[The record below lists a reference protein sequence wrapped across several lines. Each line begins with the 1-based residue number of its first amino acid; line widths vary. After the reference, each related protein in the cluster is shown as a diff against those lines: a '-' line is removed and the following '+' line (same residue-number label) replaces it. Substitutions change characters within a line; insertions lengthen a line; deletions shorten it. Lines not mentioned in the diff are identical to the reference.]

1 MGRIN
6 VFTLEASITLDA
18 SSYESEM
25 AKAAK
30 TAKDTGNAVSTSS
43 SAMESA
49 MIKVPVAADKVA
61 KGMENLGK
69 STTKASDG
77 IDGVKKTTEE
87 TKKPLGEI
95 PPLTQKVK
103 SAFEKLSESV
113 TKQASDLDELK
124 AKYASLYLEQGEESA
139 EAQEVARQITELS
152 TSLGENKAKISEA
165 VDAANKFDTT
175 MHDTSEAVDDV
186 AEAVEDAGDKTN
198 LFADILKANLASGAI
213 ISGVKKLAGVVAD
226 VGKAAYTSYAQH
238 EQLTDGIKK
247 LYGDAAQAVISN
259 ANGAYKSAQMS
270 ANSYMSN
277 IMGFSAALVESLNK
291 DQKEAAKVADTAL
304 RDVAD
309 NANAFGKYTVEE
321 LAGVYQALAKG
332 QYQTLDNLMLGF
344 AGTKEGLQQL
354 LDKANELNEEQGIHT
369 QYSINNFA
377 DIVNAIHKVQEE
389 MGIAGTASGEAANTI
404 EGSTAM
410 AKAAWENLATGMA
423 DSSADMEGLTK
434 DFVDSVFTAGRN
446 IIPRVQQ
453 IVTGVG
459 TATVEAISYLR
470 ETNSAIDLLVTAF
483 EFAATAATVAGT
495 AIGAN
500 MAGKAI
506 ANIATIF
513 TANASALAFFTAES
527 GKAAVAEA
535 TLNGVFSVSEIAVG
549 VLTGKISLA
558 TAAQYAWNTAINAN
572 PIGLIAAAVAA
583 LAIGIGKA
591 TKAHKDFVKE
601 LAGEP
606 QTVEEA
612 RAKVEELEQ
621 QYEEASKARLE
632 AFSSD
637 AGFSGDTVEMERLAE
652 AIKQAKQNLAD
663 LEAQE
668 QAAAE
673 EAAKPVNVIKAASEE
688 YAATAQ
694 SILEDYQN
702 TYTTIYNGLHDVG
715 SAFTSQIEVAK
726 MSWDDFMGN
735 LKGNTEV
742 LQQIDEDFAFVS
754 EKADLAGISVDG
766 LSQYLASMST
776 GEQAGFLAG
785 LRDELEDMSGG
796 TDGLSKKLA
805 ELMDNVSAYEAAGA
819 ETSDGLALAVENVN
833 ARMQEAADSYVEKV
847 GDLDQEAEATEA
859 ATNTMSGLVAGID
872 SSTPGVLAKLDSLAS
887 QMKSRLTNSFANYTL
902 TIKANIKGSNVPGAK
917 SGLDYVPYDDY
928 LVRLHKGEKVLTAEE
943 ARAYRAGESAGA
955 SGGADYDGAGFSG
968 GSRGVTI
975 IQNIQSVAQTPVE
988 LAAATEAYFT
998 QARWTI

>member
-1 MGRIN
+1 MAAN
-6 VFTLEASITLDA
+6 VFELFATISLDTDE
-18 SSYESEM
+18 YER
-25 AKAAK
+25 KL
-30 TAKDTGNAVSTSS
+30 KDS
-43 SAMESA
+43 
-49 MIKVPVAADKVA
+49 
-61 KGMENLGK
+61 
-69 STTKASDG
+69 
-77 IDGVKKTTEE
+77 
-87 TKKPLGEI
+87 
-95 PPLTQKVK
+95 
-103 SAFEKLSESV
+103 
-113 TKQASDLDELK
+113 
-124 AKYASLYLEQGEESA
+124 
-139 EAQEVARQITELS
+139 
-152 TSLGENKAKISEA
+152 ENK
-165 VDAANKFDTT
+165 
-175 MHDTSEAVDDV
+175 TSTFSDV
-186 AEAVEDAGDKTN
+186 
-198 LFADILKANLASGAI
+198 LKANLASGAI
-213 ISGVKKLAGVVAD
+213 IAGVKKLAGVVAD
-226 VGKAAYTSYAQH
+226 VGKAAYTSYARY
-238 EQLTDGIKK
+238 EQLASGAQ
-247 LYGDAAQAVISN
+247 LMFGDAYDFVAEKARN
-259 ANGAYKSAQMS
+259 AYKSVQMS
-270 ANSYMSN
+270 QNDYLQQVNGFATGLKTALGGNVQAAAKLADKVITAEADVVAATGTTQEAVQNAFNGIMKSN
-277 IMGFSAALVESLNK
+277 YTMLDNLQLGITPTKEGFQQLIDKVNEWNAETGEATAYTIDNLADCQAALVDYIEMQGLSNYAAE
-291 DQKEAAKVADTAL
+291 EAA
-304 RDVAD
+304 R
-309 NANAFGKYTVEE
+309 
-321 LAGVYQALAKG
+321 
-332 QYQTLDNLMLGF
+332 
-344 AGTKEGLQQL
+344 
-354 LDKANELNEEQGIHT
+354 
-369 QYSINNFA
+369 
-377 DIVNAIHKVQEE
+377 
-389 MGIAGTASGEAANTI
+389 TI
-404 EGSTAM
+404 EGSTASM
-410 AKAAWENLATGMA
+410 KAAWQNLATGMA
-423 DSSADMEGLTK
+423 DSSADMEGLTQ
-434 DFVDSVFTAGRN
+434 DFVDSVFTAGKN

-558 TAAQYAWNTAINAN
+558 TAAQYAWNTAITAN
-572 PIGLIAAAVAA
+572 PLGVLAAAVAA

-591 TKAHKDFVKE
+591 TKAHKAFVKE

-632 AFSSD
+632 MFTSD
-637 AGFSGDTVEMERLAE
+637 AGFSGDTVEMERLSE

-663 LEAQE
+663 LQAQE

-715 SAFTSQIEVAK
+715 SAFTSQIEVVK
-726 MSWDDFMGN
+726 MSWDGLMGN
-735 LKGNTEV
+735 LHGNTEV
-742 LQQIDEDFAFVS
+742 LQQIDEDFAFIR
-754 EKADLAGISVDG
+754 EKADLAGVSIDG
-766 LSQYLASMST
+766 LGKYLASMSD
-776 GEQAGFLAG
+776 GEKAGFLAG
-785 LRDELEDMSGG
+785 VRKELEDMSGG
-796 TDGLSKKLA
+796 TDGLSRKFA
-805 ELMDNVSAYEAAGA
+805 TLMDGISAYEAAGT

-847 GDLDQEAEATEA
+847 GDLDQEAAATEA

-872 SSTPGVLAKLDSLAS
+872 SSTPGVLDKLDSLAS

-943 ARAYRAGESAGA
+943 ARAYRAGKSAGA
-955 SGGADYDGAGFSG
+955 SGGADYGGAGFSG
-968 GSRGVTI
+968 GSRGVTV

>member
-1 MGRIN
+1 VGRIN
-6 VFTLEASITLDA
+6 VFKLEASITLDA

-213 ISGVKKLAGVVAD
+213 IAGVKKLAGVVAD
-226 VGKAAYTSYAQH
+226 VGKAAYTSYARY
-238 EQLTDGIKK
+238 EQLASGAQ
-247 LYGDAAQAVISN
+247 LMFGDAYDFVAEKARN
-259 ANGAYKSAQMS
+259 AYKTVQMS
-270 ANSYMSN
+270 QNDYFQQVNGFATGLKTALGGNVQAAAELADKVITAEADVVAATGNTQEAVQNAFNGIMKSN
-277 IMGFSAALVESLNK
+277 YTMLDNLQLGITPTKEGFQQLIDTVNEWNAENGEATAYTIDNLADCQAALVDYIEMQGLSNYAAE
-291 DQKEAAKVADTAL
+291 EAA
-304 RDVAD
+304 R
-309 NANAFGKYTVEE
+309 
-321 LAGVYQALAKG
+321 
-332 QYQTLDNLMLGF
+332 
-344 AGTKEGLQQL
+344 
-354 LDKANELNEEQGIHT
+354 
-369 QYSINNFA
+369 
-377 DIVNAIHKVQEE
+377 
-389 MGIAGTASGEAANTI
+389 TI
-404 EGSTAM
+404 EGSTASM
-410 AKAAWENLATGMA
+410 KAAWQNLATGMA
-423 DSSADMEGLTK
+423 DSNADMEGLTQ
-434 DFVDSVFTAGRN
+434 DFVDSVFTAGKN
-446 IIPRVQQ
+446 IVPRVQQ

-495 AIGAN
+495 AIGVN

-558 TAAQYAWNTAINAN
+558 TAAQYAWNTAIAAN
-572 PIGLIAAAVAA
+572 PLGVLAAAVAA

-591 TKAHKDFVKE
+591 TKAHKEFVKE

-612 RAKVEELEQ
+612 RAKVEELKK

-632 AFSSD
+632 MFSSD

-652 AIKQAKQNLAD
+652 AIKQAEQNLAN
-663 LEAQE
+663 LQAQE

-673 EAAKPVNVIKAASEE
+673 EAAKPANVIKAASEE
-688 YAATAQ
+688 YAAAAQ

-702 TYTTIYNGLHDVG
+702 TYTTIYNGLHDAG
-715 SAFTSQIEVAK
+715 SAFTSVVEATEI
-726 MSWDDFMGN
+726 SWADAMAN
-735 LKGNTEV
+735 INANTAV
-742 LQQIDEDFAFVS
+742 LDNMDENFAIISAAANDAGVNIDGF
-754 EKADLAGISVDG
+754 
-766 LSQYLASMST
+766 SQYLASMST
-776 GEQAGFLAG
+776 EDAAGVLAA
-785 LRDELEDMSGG
+785 LRTEL
-796 TDGLSKKLA
+796 
-805 ELMDNVSAYEAAGA
+805 DNVEWGSADATVLFDNLATSINKYA
-819 ETSDGLALAVENVN
+819 ESGTGYADGLALAVENVKS
-833 ARMQEAADSYVEKV
+833 RMQEAADSYVEKV
-847 GDLDQEAEATEA
+847 GDLDQEAAATEA

-872 SSTPGVLAKLDSLAS
+872 SSTPGVLDKMDSLAS
-887 QMKSRLTNSFANYTL
+887 QMKSRLTNSFSGFVL
-902 TIKANIKGSNVPGAK
+902 TINAKVKGSNVPGAK

-943 ARAYRAGESAGA
+943 ARAYRAGKSAGA
-955 SGGADYDGAGFSG
+955 SGGADYDGAGFAG
-968 GSRGVTI
+968 GGRGVTI
-975 IQNIQSVAQTPVE
+975 IQNINSPVQSEVE

>member
-1 MGRIN
+1 MAAN
-6 VFTLEASITLDA
+6 VFELFATISLDTDE
-18 SSYESEM
+18 YER
-25 AKAAK
+25 KL
-30 TAKDTGNAVSTSS
+30 KDS
-43 SAMESA
+43 
-49 MIKVPVAADKVA
+49 
-61 KGMENLGK
+61 
-69 STTKASDG
+69 
-77 IDGVKKTTEE
+77 
-87 TKKPLGEI
+87 
-95 PPLTQKVK
+95 
-103 SAFEKLSESV
+103 
-113 TKQASDLDELK
+113 
-124 AKYASLYLEQGEESA
+124 
-139 EAQEVARQITELS
+139 
-152 TSLGENKAKISEA
+152 ENK
-165 VDAANKFDTT
+165 
-175 MHDTSEAVDDV
+175 TS
-186 AEAVEDAGDKTN
+186 T
-198 LFADILKANLASGAI
+198 FADVLKANLASGAI
-213 ISGVKKLAGVVAD
+213 IAGVKKLAGVVAD
-226 VGKAAYTSYAQH
+226 VGKAAYTSYARY
-238 EQLTDGIKK
+238 EQLAGGAQ
-247 LYGDAAQAVISN
+247 LMFGDAYDFVAEKARN
-259 ANGAYKSAQMS
+259 AYKTVQMS
-270 ANSYMSN
+270 QNDYLQQVNGFATGLKTALGGNVQAAAELADKVITAEADVVAATGNSQEAVQNAFNGIMKSN
-277 IMGFSAALVESLNK
+277 YTMLDNLQLGIAPTKEGFQQLIDKVNEWNAENGEATSYTIDNLADCQAALVDYIEMQGLAGYAAN
-291 DQKEAAKVADTAL
+291 EAA
-304 RDVAD
+304 
-309 NANAFGKYTVEE
+309 G
-321 LAGVYQALAKG
+321 
-332 QYQTLDNLMLGF
+332 
-344 AGTKEGLQQL
+344 
-354 LDKANELNEEQGIHT
+354 
-369 QYSINNFA
+369 
-377 DIVNAIHKVQEE
+377 
-389 MGIAGTASGEAANTI
+389 TI
-404 EGSTAM
+404 EGSTASM
-410 AKAAWENLATGMA
+410 KAAWQNLATGMA

-459 TATVEAISYLR
+459 TATAEAISYLR

-495 AIGAN
+495 AIGVN

-558 TAAQYAWNTAINAN
+558 TAAQYAWNTAITAN
-572 PIGLIAAAVAA
+572 PLGVLAAAVAA

-591 TKAHKDFVKE
+591 TKAHKEYVKE

-612 RAKVEELEQ
+612 RARVEELEQ

-632 AFSSD
+632 MFSSD

-715 SAFTSQIEVAK
+715 SAFTSQIEVVK
-726 MSWDDFMGN
+726 MSWDGLMGN
-735 LKGNTEV
+735 LHGNTEV
-742 LQQIDEDFAFVS
+742 LQQIDEDFAFIR
-754 EKADLAGISVDG
+754 EKADLAGVSIDG
-766 LSQYLASMST
+766 LGKYLASMSD
-776 GEQAGFLAG
+776 GEKAGFLAG
-785 LRDELEDMSGG
+785 VRKELEDMSGG
-796 TDGLSKKLA
+796 TDGLSRKFA
-805 ELMDNVSAYEAAGA
+805 TLMDGISAYEAAGT

-847 GDLDQEAEATEA
+847 GDLDQEAAATEA

-872 SSTPGVLAKLDSLAS
+872 SSTPGVLDKLDSLAS

-943 ARAYRAGESAGA
+943 ARAYRSEKSAGA
-955 SGGADYDGAGFSG
+955 SGGADYDGVGFAGG
-968 GSRGVTI
+968 GRGVTI
-975 IQNIQSVAQTPVE
+975 IQNINSPVQSEVE

>member
-6 VFTLEASITLDA
+6 VFKLEASITLDA

-152 TSLGENKAKISEA
+152 TSLGGNKAKISEA

-186 AEAVEDAGDKTN
+186 AEAVEDAGEKTN

-213 ISGVKKLAGVVAD
+213 IAGVKKLAGVVAD
-226 VGKAAYTSYAQH
+226 VGKAAYTSYARY
-238 EQLTDGIKK
+238 EQLAGGAQ
-247 LYGDAAQAVISN
+247 LMFGDAYDFVAEKARN
-259 ANGAYKSAQMS
+259 AYKTVQMS
-270 ANSYMSN
+270 QNDYLQQVNGFATGLKTALGGNVQAAAELADKVITAEADVVAATGNTQEAVQNAFNGIMKSN
-277 IMGFSAALVESLNK
+277 FTMLDNLQLGITPTKEGFQQLIDKVNEWNAENGEATAYTIDNLADCQAALVDYIEMQGLAGYAAN
-291 DQKEAAKVADTAL
+291 EAA
-304 RDVAD
+304 
-309 NANAFGKYTVEE
+309 G
-321 LAGVYQALAKG
+321 
-332 QYQTLDNLMLGF
+332 
-344 AGTKEGLQQL
+344 
-354 LDKANELNEEQGIHT
+354 
-369 QYSINNFA
+369 
-377 DIVNAIHKVQEE
+377 
-389 MGIAGTASGEAANTI
+389 TI
-404 EGSTAM
+404 EGSTASM
-410 AKAAWENLATGMA
+410 KAAWQNLATGMA
-423 DSSADMEGLTK
+423 DSSADMEGLTQ

-470 ETNSAIDLLVTAF
+470 ETNSAIDLLATAF
-483 EFAATAATVAGT
+483 EFAATAATVAGA

-506 ANIATIF
+506 ANIATVF

-535 TLNGVFSVSEIAVG
+535 TLNGVFSVSEIAIG

-558 TAAQYAWNTAINAN
+558 TAAQYAWNTAIQAN

-591 TKAHKDFVKE
+591 TKAHKEFVKE

-632 AFSSD
+632 MFSSD

-652 AIKQAKQNLAD
+652 AIKQAEQNLAD
-663 LEAQE
+663 LQAQE

-673 EAAKPVNVIKAASEE
+673 EAAKPANVIKAASEE
-688 YAATAQ
+688 YAAAAQ

-702 TYTTIYNGLHDVG
+702 TYTTIYNGLHDAG
-715 SAFTSQIEVAK
+715 SAFTSVVEATEI
-726 MSWDDFMGN
+726 SWADAMAN
-735 LKGNTEV
+735 INANTAV
-742 LQQIDEDFAFVS
+742 LDNMDENFAIISAAANDAGVNIDGF
-754 EKADLAGISVDG
+754 
-766 LSQYLASMST
+766 SQYLASMST
-776 GEQAGFLAG
+776 EDAAGVLAA
-785 LRDELEDMSGG
+785 LRTEL
-796 TDGLSKKLA
+796 
-805 ELMDNVSAYEAAGA
+805 DNVEWGSADATVLFDNLATSINKYA
-819 ETSDGLALAVENVN
+819 ESGTGTADGLALAVENVKS
-833 ARMQEAADSYVEKV
+833 RMQEATDSYVEKV
-847 GDLDQEAEATEA
+847 GDLDQEAAATEA

-887 QMKSRLTNSFANYTL
+887 QMKSRLTNSFSGFVL
-902 TIKANIKGSNVPGAK
+902 TINANVKASGSHKN
-917 SGLDYVPYDDY
+917 GLDYVPYDNY
-928 LVRLHKGEKVLTAEE
+928 LAYLHKGESVLTAEE
-943 ARAYRAGESAGA
+943 ARTWRAEKSAGA
-955 SGGADYDGAGFSG
+955 SGGADYDGAGFAG

>member
-1 MGRIN
+1 MAAN
-6 VFTLEASITLDA
+6 VFELFATISLDTDE
-18 SSYESEM
+18 YER
-25 AKAAK
+25 KL
-30 TAKDTGNAVSTSS
+30 KDS
-43 SAMESA
+43 
-49 MIKVPVAADKVA
+49 
-61 KGMENLGK
+61 
-69 STTKASDG
+69 
-77 IDGVKKTTEE
+77 
-87 TKKPLGEI
+87 
-95 PPLTQKVK
+95 
-103 SAFEKLSESV
+103 
-113 TKQASDLDELK
+113 
-124 AKYASLYLEQGEESA
+124 
-139 EAQEVARQITELS
+139 
-152 TSLGENKAKISEA
+152 ENK
-165 VDAANKFDTT
+165 
-175 MHDTSEAVDDV
+175 TS
-186 AEAVEDAGDKTN
+186 T
-198 LFADILKANLASGAI
+198 FADVLKANLASGAI
-213 ISGVKKLAGVVAD
+213 IAGVKKLAGVVAD
-226 VGKAAYTSYAQH
+226 VGKAAYTSYARY
-238 EQLTDGIKK
+238 EQLAGGAQ
-247 LYGDAAQAVISN
+247 LMFGDAYDFVAEKARN
-259 ANGAYKSAQMS
+259 AYKSVQMS
-270 ANSYMSN
+270 QNDYLQQVN
-277 IMGFSAALVESLNK
+277 GFSTGLKTALGGNVQAAAELADKVITAEADVVAATGNTQEAVQNAFNGIMKSNFTMLDNLQLGITPTKEGFQQLIDKVNEWNAENGEATAYTIDNLADCQAALVDYIEMQGLAGYAAN
-291 DQKEAAKVADTAL
+291 EAA
-304 RDVAD
+304 
-309 NANAFGKYTVEE
+309 G
-321 LAGVYQALAKG
+321 
-332 QYQTLDNLMLGF
+332 
-344 AGTKEGLQQL
+344 
-354 LDKANELNEEQGIHT
+354 
-369 QYSINNFA
+369 
-377 DIVNAIHKVQEE
+377 
-389 MGIAGTASGEAANTI
+389 TI
-404 EGSTAM
+404 EGSTASM
-410 AKAAWENLATGMA
+410 KAAWQNLATGMA

-459 TATVEAISYLR
+459 TATAEAISYLR

-495 AIGAN
+495 AIGAS

-549 VLTGKISLA
+549 VLTGQISLA

-632 AFSSD
+632 MFTSD

-715 SAFTSQIEVAK
+715 SAFTSQIEVVK
-726 MSWDDFMGN
+726 MSWDGLMGN
-735 LKGNTEV
+735 LHGNTEV
-742 LQQIDEDFAFVS
+742 LQQIDEDFAFIR
-754 EKADLAGISVDG
+754 EKADLAGVSIDG
-766 LSQYLASMST
+766 LGKYLASMSD
-776 GEQAGFLAG
+776 GEKAGFLAG
-785 LRDELEDMSGG
+785 VRKELEDMSGG
-796 TDGLSKKLA
+796 TDGLSRKFA
-805 ELMDNVSAYEAAGA
+805 TLMDGISAYEAAGT

-847 GDLDQEAEATEA
+847 GDLDQEAAATEA

-872 SSTPGVLAKLDSLAS
+872 SSIPGVLDKLDSLAS

-943 ARAYRAGESAGA
+943 ARAYRAGKSAGA
-955 SGGADYDGAGFSG
+955 SGGADYDGVGFAGG
-968 GSRGVTI
+968 GRGVTI
-975 IQNIQSVAQTPVE
+975 IQNINSPVQSEVE

>member
-1 MGRIN
+1 MAAN
-6 VFTLEASITLDA
+6 VFELFATISLDTDE
-18 SSYESEM
+18 YER
-25 AKAAK
+25 KL
-30 TAKDTGNAVSTSS
+30 KDS
-43 SAMESA
+43 
-49 MIKVPVAADKVA
+49 
-61 KGMENLGK
+61 
-69 STTKASDG
+69 
-77 IDGVKKTTEE
+77 
-87 TKKPLGEI
+87 
-95 PPLTQKVK
+95 
-103 SAFEKLSESV
+103 
-113 TKQASDLDELK
+113 
-124 AKYASLYLEQGEESA
+124 
-139 EAQEVARQITELS
+139 
-152 TSLGENKAKISEA
+152 ENK
-165 VDAANKFDTT
+165 
-175 MHDTSEAVDDV
+175 TS
-186 AEAVEDAGDKTN
+186 T
-198 LFADILKANLASGAI
+198 FADVLKANLASGAI
-213 ISGVKKLAGVVAD
+213 IAGVKKLAGVVAD
-226 VGKAAYTSYAQH
+226 VGKAAYTSYARY
-238 EQLTDGIKK
+238 EQLAGGAQ
-247 LYGDAAQAVISN
+247 LMFGDAYDFVAEKARN
-259 ANGAYKSAQMS
+259 AYKSVQMS
-270 ANSYMSN
+270 QNDYLQQVN
-277 IMGFSAALVESLNK
+277 GFSTGLKTALGGNVQAAAELADKVITDVVAATGNTQEAVQNAFNGIMKSNFTMLDNLQLGITPTKEGFQQLIDKVNEWNAENGEATAYTIDNLADCQAALVDYIEMQGLAGYAAN
-291 DQKEAAKVADTAL
+291 EAA
-304 RDVAD
+304 
-309 NANAFGKYTVEE
+309 G
-321 LAGVYQALAKG
+321 
-332 QYQTLDNLMLGF
+332 
-344 AGTKEGLQQL
+344 
-354 LDKANELNEEQGIHT
+354 
-369 QYSINNFA
+369 
-377 DIVNAIHKVQEE
+377 
-389 MGIAGTASGEAANTI
+389 TI
-404 EGSTAM
+404 EGSTASM
-410 AKAAWENLATGMA
+410 KAAWQNLATGMA

-459 TATVEAISYLR
+459 AATAEAISYLR

-495 AIGAN
+495 AIGAS

-549 VLTGKISLA
+549 VLTGQISLA

-632 AFSSD
+632 MSTSD

-652 AIKQAKQNLAD
+652 AIKQAKQKLAD

-673 EAAKPVNVIKAASEE
+673 EAAKPANVIKAASEE

-715 SAFTSQIEVAK
+715 SAFTSQIEVVK
-726 MSWDDFMGN
+726 MSWDGLMGN
-735 LKGNTEV
+735 LHGNTEV
-742 LQQIDEDFAFVS
+742 LQQIDEDFAFIR
-754 EKADLAGISVDG
+754 EKADLAGVSIDG
-766 LSQYLASMST
+766 LGKYLASMSD
-776 GEQAGFLAG
+776 GEKAGFLAG
-785 LRDELEDMSGG
+785 VRKELEDMSGG
-796 TDGLSKKLA
+796 TDGLSRKFA
-805 ELMDNVSAYEAAGA
+805 TLMDGISAYEAAGT

-847 GDLDQEAEATEA
+847 GDLDQEAAATEA

-872 SSTPGVLAKLDSLAS
+872 SSTPGVLDKLDSLAS

-943 ARAYRAGESAGA
+943 ARAYRAGKSAGA
-955 SGGADYDGAGFSG
+955 SGGADYDGVGFAGG
-968 GSRGVTI
+968 GRGVTI
-975 IQNIQSVAQTPVE
+975 IQNINSPVQSEVE

>member
-1 MGRIN
+1 MAAN
-6 VFTLEASITLDA
+6 VFELFATISLDTDE
-18 SSYESEM
+18 YER
-25 AKAAK
+25 KL
-30 TAKDTGNAVSTSS
+30 KDS
-43 SAMESA
+43 
-49 MIKVPVAADKVA
+49 
-61 KGMENLGK
+61 
-69 STTKASDG
+69 
-77 IDGVKKTTEE
+77 
-87 TKKPLGEI
+87 
-95 PPLTQKVK
+95 
-103 SAFEKLSESV
+103 
-113 TKQASDLDELK
+113 
-124 AKYASLYLEQGEESA
+124 
-139 EAQEVARQITELS
+139 
-152 TSLGENKAKISEA
+152 ENK
-165 VDAANKFDTT
+165 
-175 MHDTSEAVDDV
+175 TS
-186 AEAVEDAGDKTN
+186 T
-198 LFADILKANLASGAI
+198 FADVLKANLASGAI
-213 ISGVKKLAGVVAD
+213 IAGVKKLAGVVAD
-226 VGKAAYTSYAQH
+226 VGKAAYTSYARY
-238 EQLTDGIKK
+238 EQLAGGAQ
-247 LYGDAAQAVISN
+247 LMFGDAYDFVAEKARN
-259 ANGAYKSAQMS
+259 AYKTVQMS
-270 ANSYMSN
+270 QNDYLQQVNGFATGLKTALGGNVQAAAELADKVITAEADVVAATGNTQEAVQNAFNGIMKSN
-277 IMGFSAALVESLNK
+277 YTMLDNLQLGIAPTKEGFQQLIDKVNEWNAENGKATAYTIDNLADCQAALVDYIEMQGLAGYAAN
-291 DQKEAAKVADTAL
+291 EAA
-304 RDVAD
+304 
-309 NANAFGKYTVEE
+309 G
-321 LAGVYQALAKG
+321 
-332 QYQTLDNLMLGF
+332 
-344 AGTKEGLQQL
+344 
-354 LDKANELNEEQGIHT
+354 
-369 QYSINNFA
+369 
-377 DIVNAIHKVQEE
+377 
-389 MGIAGTASGEAANTI
+389 TI
-404 EGSTAM
+404 EGSTASM
-410 AKAAWENLATGMA
+410 KAAWQNLATGMA

-459 TATVEAISYLR
+459 TATAEAISYLR

-495 AIGAN
+495 AIGVN

-673 EAAKPVNVIKAASEE
+673 EAAKPANVIKAASEE
-688 YAATAQ
+688 YAAAAQ

-715 SAFTSQIEVAK
+715 SAFTSQIEVVK
-726 MSWDDFMGN
+726 MSWDGLMGN
-735 LKGNTEV
+735 LHGNTEV
-742 LQQIDEDFAFVS
+742 LQQIDEDFAFIR
-754 EKADLAGISVDG
+754 EKADLAGVSIDG
-766 LSQYLASMST
+766 LGKYLASMSD
-776 GEQAGFLAG
+776 GEKAGFLAG
-785 LRDELEDMSGG
+785 VRKELEDMSGG
-796 TDGLSKKLA
+796 TDGLSRKFA
-805 ELMDNVSAYEAAGA
+805 TLMDGISAYEAAGT

-847 GDLDQEAEATEA
+847 GDLDQEAAATEA

-872 SSTPGVLAKLDSLAS
+872 SSTPGVLDKLDSLAS

-943 ARAYRAGESAGA
+943 ARAYRAGKSAGA
-955 SGGADYDGAGFSG
+955 SGGADYDGVGFAGG
-968 GSRGVTI
+968 GRGVTI
-975 IQNIQSVAQTPVE
+975 IQNINSPVQSEVE

>member
-1 MGRIN
+1 MAAN
-6 VFTLEASITLDA
+6 VFE
-18 SSYESEM
+18 
-25 AKAAK
+25 
-30 TAKDTGNAVSTSS
+30 
-43 SAMESA
+43 
-49 MIKVPVAADKVA
+49 
-61 KGMENLGK
+61 
-69 STTKASDG
+69 
-77 IDGVKKTTEE
+77 
-87 TKKPLGEI
+87 
-95 PPLTQKVK
+95 
-103 SAFEKLSESV
+103 
-113 TKQASDLDELK
+113 
-124 AKYASLYLEQGEESA
+124 
-139 EAQEVARQITELS
+139 
-152 TSLGENKAKISEA
+152 
-165 VDAANKFDTT
+165 
-175 MHDTSEAVDDV
+175 
-186 AEAVEDAGDKTN
+186 
-198 LFADILKANLASGAI
+198 LFATISLDTDEYERKLKDSGNKTSTFADVLKANLASGAI
-213 ISGVKKLAGVVAD
+213 IAGVKKLAGVVAD
-226 VGKAAYTSYAQH
+226 VGKAAYTSYARY
-238 EQLTDGIKK
+238 EQLAGGAQ
-247 LYGDAAQAVISN
+247 LMFGDAYDFVAEKARN
-259 ANGAYKSAQMS
+259 AYKAVQMS
-270 ANSYMSN
+270 QNDYLQQVNGFATGLKTALGGNVQAAAELADKVITAEADVVAATGNTQEAVQNAFNGIMKSN
-277 IMGFSAALVESLNK
+277 FTMLDNLQLGITPTKEGFQQLIDKVNEWNAENGEATAYTIDNLADCQAALVDYIEMQGLAGYAAN
-291 DQKEAAKVADTAL
+291 EAA
-304 RDVAD
+304 
-309 NANAFGKYTVEE
+309 GTV
-321 LAGVYQALAKG
+321 
-332 QYQTLDNLMLGF
+332 
-344 AGTKEGLQQL
+344 
-354 LDKANELNEEQGIHT
+354 
-369 QYSINNFA
+369 
-377 DIVNAIHKVQEE
+377 
-389 MGIAGTASGEAANTI
+389 
-404 EGSTAM
+404 EGSTASM
-410 AKAAWENLATGMA
+410 KAAWQNLATGMA
-423 DSSADMEGLTK
+423 DSSADMEGLTQ
-434 DFVDSVFTAGRN
+434 DFVDSVFTAGKN

-506 ANIATIF
+506 ANIATVF

-549 VLTGKISLA
+549 VLTGQISLA
-558 TAAQYAWNTAINAN
+558 TAAQYAWNTAIKAN

-591 TKAHKDFVKE
+591 TKAHKEFVKE

-612 RAKVEELEQ
+612 RAKVEELKK

-632 AFSSD
+632 MVSSD

-652 AIKQAKQNLAD
+652 AIKQAEQNLAD

-673 EAAKPVNVIKAASEE
+673 EAAKPANVIKAASEE
-688 YAATAQ
+688 YAAAAQ

-796 TDGLSKKLA
+796 TEGLSKKLA
-805 ELMDNVSAYEAAGA
+805 ELMDNVSAYEAAGT

-847 GDLDQEAEATEA
+847 GDLDQEAAATEA

-872 SSTPGVLAKLDSLAS
+872 SSTPGVLDKLDSLAS
-887 QMKSRLTNSFANYTL
+887 QMKSRLTNSFASYTL
-902 TIKANIKGSNVPGAK
+902 TIKANIKGSNIPGAK

-928 LVRLHKGEKVLTAEE
+928 LVRLHKGETVLTAEE
-943 ARAYRAGESAGA
+943 ARAYKAGKSAGA
-955 SGGADYDGAGFSG
+955 SGGVDYDGAGFAG

>member
-1 MGRIN
+1 MAAN
-6 VFTLEASITLDA
+6 VFELFATISLDTDE
-18 SSYESEM
+18 YER
-25 AKAAK
+25 KL
-30 TAKDTGNAVSTSS
+30 KDS
-43 SAMESA
+43 
-49 MIKVPVAADKVA
+49 
-61 KGMENLGK
+61 
-69 STTKASDG
+69 
-77 IDGVKKTTEE
+77 
-87 TKKPLGEI
+87 
-95 PPLTQKVK
+95 
-103 SAFEKLSESV
+103 
-113 TKQASDLDELK
+113 
-124 AKYASLYLEQGEESA
+124 
-139 EAQEVARQITELS
+139 
-152 TSLGENKAKISEA
+152 ENK
-165 VDAANKFDTT
+165 
-175 MHDTSEAVDDV
+175 TS
-186 AEAVEDAGDKTN
+186 T
-198 LFADILKANLASGAI
+198 FADVLKANLASGAI
-213 ISGVKKLAGVVAD
+213 IAGVKKLAGVVAD
-226 VGKAAYTSYAQH
+226 VGKAAYTSYARY
-238 EQLTDGIKK
+238 EQLAGGAQ
-247 LYGDAAQAVISN
+247 LMFGDAYDFVAEKARN
-259 ANGAYKSAQMS
+259 AYKTVQMS
-270 ANSYMSN
+270 QNDYLQQVNGFATGLKTALGGNVQAAAELADKVITAEADVVAATGNTQEAVQNAFNGIMKSN
-277 IMGFSAALVESLNK
+277 YTMLDNLQLGIAPTKEGFQQLIDKVNEWNAENGEATAYTIDNLADCQAALVDYIEMQGLAGYAAN
-291 DQKEAAKVADTAL
+291 EAA
-304 RDVAD
+304 
-309 NANAFGKYTVEE
+309 G
-321 LAGVYQALAKG
+321 
-332 QYQTLDNLMLGF
+332 
-344 AGTKEGLQQL
+344 
-354 LDKANELNEEQGIHT
+354 
-369 QYSINNFA
+369 
-377 DIVNAIHKVQEE
+377 
-389 MGIAGTASGEAANTI
+389 TI
-404 EGSTAM
+404 EGSTASM
-410 AKAAWENLATGMA
+410 KAAWQNLATGMA

-459 TATVEAISYLR
+459 TATAEAISYLR
-470 ETNSAIDLLVTAF
+470 ETNGAIDLLVTAF

-495 AIGAN
+495 AIGVN

-549 VLTGKISLA
+549 VLTGQISLA

-583 LAIGIGKA
+583 LAIGIGRA
-591 TKAHKDFVKE
+591 TKAHKEYVKE

-632 AFSSD
+632 MFTSD
-637 AGFSGDTVEMERLAE
+637 AGFSGDTVEMERLSE
-652 AIKQAKQNLAD
+652 AIKQAEQNLAD

-673 EAAKPVNVIKAASEE
+673 EAAKPANVIKAASEE
-688 YAATAQ
+688 YAAAAQ

-715 SAFTSQIEVAK
+715 SAFTSQIEVVK

-735 LKGNTEV
+735 LTGNTEV
-742 LQQIDEDFAFVS
+742 LQQIDEDFAFIS

-796 TDGLSKKLA
+796 TEGLSKKLA
-805 ELMDNVSAYEAAGA
+805 ELMDNVSAYEAAGT

-847 GDLDQEAEATEA
+847 GDLDMEAEATEA

-943 ARAYRAGESAGA
+943 ARAYRAVESAGA
-955 SGGADYDGAGFSG
+955 SSGADYDGAGGFG

>member
-1 MGRIN
+1 MAAN
-6 VFTLEASITLDA
+6 VFELFATISLDTDE
-18 SSYESEM
+18 YER
-25 AKAAK
+25 KL
-30 TAKDTGNAVSTSS
+30 KDS
-43 SAMESA
+43 
-49 MIKVPVAADKVA
+49 
-61 KGMENLGK
+61 
-69 STTKASDG
+69 
-77 IDGVKKTTEE
+77 
-87 TKKPLGEI
+87 
-95 PPLTQKVK
+95 
-103 SAFEKLSESV
+103 
-113 TKQASDLDELK
+113 
-124 AKYASLYLEQGEESA
+124 
-139 EAQEVARQITELS
+139 
-152 TSLGENKAKISEA
+152 ENK
-165 VDAANKFDTT
+165 
-175 MHDTSEAVDDV
+175 TS
-186 AEAVEDAGDKTN
+186 T
-198 LFADILKANLASGAI
+198 FADVLKANLASGAI
-213 ISGVKKLAGVVAD
+213 IAGVKKLAGVVAD
-226 VGKAAYTSYAQH
+226 VGKAAYTSYARY
-238 EQLTDGIKK
+238 EQLAGGAQ
-247 LYGDAAQAVISN
+247 LMFGDAYDFVAEKARN
-259 ANGAYKSAQMS
+259 AYKSVQMS
-270 ANSYMSN
+270 QNDYLQQVNGFATGLKTALGGNVQAAAELADKVITAEADVVAATGNTQEAVQNAFNGIMKSN
-277 IMGFSAALVESLNK
+277 FTMLDNLQLGITPTKEGFQQLIDKVNEWNAENGEATAYTIDNLADCQAALVDYIEMQGLAGYAAN
-291 DQKEAAKVADTAL
+291 EAA
-304 RDVAD
+304 
-309 NANAFGKYTVEE
+309 G
-321 LAGVYQALAKG
+321 
-332 QYQTLDNLMLGF
+332 
-344 AGTKEGLQQL
+344 
-354 LDKANELNEEQGIHT
+354 
-369 QYSINNFA
+369 
-377 DIVNAIHKVQEE
+377 
-389 MGIAGTASGEAANTI
+389 TI
-404 EGSTAM
+404 EGSTASM
-410 AKAAWENLATGMA
+410 KAAWQNLATGMA

-459 TATVEAISYLR
+459 TATAEAISYLR

-495 AIGAN
+495 AIGAS

-549 VLTGKISLA
+549 VLTGQISLA

-673 EAAKPVNVIKAASEE
+673 EAAKPANVIKAASEE
-688 YAATAQ
+688 YAAAAQ

-715 SAFTSQIEVAK
+715 SAFTSQIEVVK

-742 LQQIDEDFAFVS
+742 LQQIDEDFAFIS
-754 EKADLAGISVDG
+754 EKADLAGISIDG
-766 LSQYLASMST
+766 LAQYLASMST
-776 GEQAGFLAG
+776 GEKAGFLAG
-785 LRDELEDMSGG
+785 AREELEDMSGG
-796 TDGLSKKLA
+796 VDGLRGKLA
-805 ELMDNVSAYEAAGA
+805 TLMDGVSAYEAAGT
-819 ETSDGLALAVENVN
+819 ESTDGLALAVENVK

-847 GDLDQEAEATEA
+847 GDLDQEAAATEA
-859 ATNTMSGLVAGID
+859 ATNTMSGVVAGID

-955 SGGADYDGAGFSG
+955 SDGADYDGAGFSG

>member
-1 MGRIN
+1 MAAN
-6 VFTLEASITLDA
+6 VFELFATISLDTDE
-18 SSYESEM
+18 YER
-25 AKAAK
+25 KL
-30 TAKDTGNAVSTSS
+30 KDS
-43 SAMESA
+43 
-49 MIKVPVAADKVA
+49 
-61 KGMENLGK
+61 
-69 STTKASDG
+69 
-77 IDGVKKTTEE
+77 
-87 TKKPLGEI
+87 
-95 PPLTQKVK
+95 
-103 SAFEKLSESV
+103 
-113 TKQASDLDELK
+113 
-124 AKYASLYLEQGEESA
+124 
-139 EAQEVARQITELS
+139 
-152 TSLGENKAKISEA
+152 ENK
-165 VDAANKFDTT
+165 
-175 MHDTSEAVDDV
+175 TS
-186 AEAVEDAGDKTN
+186 T
-198 LFADILKANLASGAI
+198 FADVLKANLASGAI
-213 ISGVKKLAGVVAD
+213 IAGVKKLAGVVAD
-226 VGKAAYTSYAQH
+226 VGKAAYTSYARY
-238 EQLTDGIKK
+238 EQLAGGAQ
-247 LYGDAAQAVISN
+247 LMFGDAYDFVAEKARN
-259 ANGAYKSAQMS
+259 AYKTVQMS
-270 ANSYMSN
+270 QNDYLQQVNGFATGLKTALGGNVQAAAELADKVITAEADVVAATGNTQEAVQNAFNGIMKSNYTMLDNLQLGITPTKEGFQQLIDKVNEWNAENGEATSYTIDN
-277 IMGFSAALVESLNK
+277 LADCQAALVDYIEMQGLAGYAAN
-291 DQKEAAKVADTAL
+291 EAA
-304 RDVAD
+304 
-309 NANAFGKYTVEE
+309 G
-321 LAGVYQALAKG
+321 
-332 QYQTLDNLMLGF
+332 
-344 AGTKEGLQQL
+344 
-354 LDKANELNEEQGIHT
+354 
-369 QYSINNFA
+369 
-377 DIVNAIHKVQEE
+377 
-389 MGIAGTASGEAANTI
+389 TI
-404 EGSTAM
+404 EGSTASM
-410 AKAAWENLATGMA
+410 KAAWQNLATGMA
-423 DSSADMEGLTK
+423 DSSADMEGLTQ
-434 DFVDSVFTAGRN
+434 DFVDSVFTAGKN

-495 AIGAN
+495 AIGVN

-558 TAAQYAWNTAINAN
+558 TAAQYAWNTAIAAN
-572 PIGLIAAAVAA
+572 PLGVLAAAVAA

-591 TKAHKDFVKE
+591 TKAHKEFVKE

-632 AFSSD
+632 MFSSD
-637 AGFSGDTVEMERLAE
+637 AGFSGDTVEMDRLSE

-673 EAAKPVNVIKAASEE
+673 EAAKPANVIKAASEE
-688 YAATAQ
+688 YAAAAQ

-796 TDGLSKKLA
+796 TEGLSKKLA
-805 ELMDNVSAYEAAGA
+805 ELMDGISAFESSGTGY
-819 ETSDGLALAVENVN
+819 TDRLALAVENVN

-847 GDLDQEAEATEA
+847 GDLDQEAAATEA

-872 SSTPGVLAKLDSLAS
+872 SSTPGVLDKLDSLAS

-943 ARAYRAGESAGA
+943 ARAYRAGKSAGA
-955 SGGADYDGAGFSG
+955 SGGADYDGVGFAGG
-968 GSRGVTI
+968 GRGVTI
-975 IQNIQSVAQTPVE
+975 IQNIYSPVQSEVE

>member
-1 MGRIN
+1 MAAN
-6 VFTLEASITLDA
+6 VFELFATISLDTDE
-18 SSYESEM
+18 YER
-25 AKAAK
+25 KL
-30 TAKDTGNAVSTSS
+30 KDS
-43 SAMESA
+43 
-49 MIKVPVAADKVA
+49 
-61 KGMENLGK
+61 
-69 STTKASDG
+69 
-77 IDGVKKTTEE
+77 
-87 TKKPLGEI
+87 
-95 PPLTQKVK
+95 
-103 SAFEKLSESV
+103 
-113 TKQASDLDELK
+113 
-124 AKYASLYLEQGEESA
+124 
-139 EAQEVARQITELS
+139 
-152 TSLGENKAKISEA
+152 ENK
-165 VDAANKFDTT
+165 
-175 MHDTSEAVDDV
+175 TS
-186 AEAVEDAGDKTN
+186 T
-198 LFADILKANLASGAI
+198 FADVLKANLASGAI
-213 ISGVKKLAGVVAD
+213 IAGVKKLAGVVAD

-369 QYSINNFA
+369 QYSIDNFA

-459 TATVEAISYLR
+459 TATAEAISYLR

-495 AIGAN
+495 AIGVN

-535 TLNGVFSVSEIAVG
+535 TLKGVFSVSEIAVG

-591 TKAHKDFVKE
+591 TKAHKEYVKE

-632 AFSSD
+632 MFTSD

-673 EAAKPVNVIKAASEE
+673 EAAKPANVIKAASEE
-688 YAATAQ
+688 YAAAAQ

-702 TYTTIYNGLHDVG
+702 TYTTIYNGLHDAG
-715 SAFTSQIEVAK
+715 SAFTSVVEATEISWADAMANINANTAVLDK
-726 MSWDDFMGN
+726 MDENFAVISAAANDAGVN
-735 LKGNTEV
+735 
-742 LQQIDEDFAFVS
+742 IDGF
-754 EKADLAGISVDG
+754 
-766 LSQYLASMST
+766 SQYLASMST
-776 GEQAGFLAG
+776 
-785 LRDELEDMSGG
+785 ED
-796 TDGLSKKLA
+796 
-805 ELMDNVSAYEAAGA
+805 AAGVLAALRTELDKVEWGSADATVLFNNLATSINKYA
-819 ETSDGLALAVENVN
+819 ESGTGTADGLALAVENVKS
-833 ARMQEAADSYVEKV
+833 RMQEATDSYVEKV
-847 GDLDQEAEATEA
+847 GDLDQEAAATEA

-872 SSTPGVLAKLDSLAS
+872 SSTPGVLAKMDSLAS
-887 QMKSRLTNSFANYTL
+887 QMKGRLTNSFSGFVL
-902 TIKANIKGSNVPGAK
+902 TINARVKGSNVPGAK

-943 ARAYRAGESAGA
+943 ARAYRAGKSAGA
-955 SGGADYDGAGFSG
+955 SDGADYDGAGVFG

>member
-1 MGRIN
+1 MAAN
-6 VFTLEASITLDA
+6 VFELFATISLDTDE
-18 SSYESEM
+18 YER
-25 AKAAK
+25 KL
-30 TAKDTGNAVSTSS
+30 KDS
-43 SAMESA
+43 
-49 MIKVPVAADKVA
+49 
-61 KGMENLGK
+61 
-69 STTKASDG
+69 
-77 IDGVKKTTEE
+77 
-87 TKKPLGEI
+87 
-95 PPLTQKVK
+95 
-103 SAFEKLSESV
+103 
-113 TKQASDLDELK
+113 
-124 AKYASLYLEQGEESA
+124 
-139 EAQEVARQITELS
+139 
-152 TSLGENKAKISEA
+152 ENK
-165 VDAANKFDTT
+165 
-175 MHDTSEAVDDV
+175 TSTFSDV
-186 AEAVEDAGDKTN
+186 
-198 LFADILKANLASGAI
+198 LKANLASGAI
-213 ISGVKKLAGVVAD
+213 IAGVKKLAGVVAD
-226 VGKAAYTSYAQH
+226 VGKAAYTSYARY
-238 EQLTDGIKK
+238 EQLASGAQ
-247 LYGDAAQAVISN
+247 LMFGDAYDFVAEKARN
-259 ANGAYKSAQMS
+259 AYKSVQMS
-270 ANSYMSN
+270 QNDYLQQVNGFATGLKTALGGNVQAAAKLADKVITAEADVVAATGTTQEAVQNAFNGIMKSN
-277 IMGFSAALVESLNK
+277 YTMLDNLQLGITPTKEGFQQLIDKVNEWNAEAGEATAYTIDNLADCQAALVDYIEMQGLSNYAAE
-291 DQKEAAKVADTAL
+291 EAA
-304 RDVAD
+304 R
-309 NANAFGKYTVEE
+309 
-321 LAGVYQALAKG
+321 
-332 QYQTLDNLMLGF
+332 
-344 AGTKEGLQQL
+344 
-354 LDKANELNEEQGIHT
+354 
-369 QYSINNFA
+369 
-377 DIVNAIHKVQEE
+377 
-389 MGIAGTASGEAANTI
+389 TI
-404 EGSTAM
+404 EGSTASM
-410 AKAAWENLATGMA
+410 KAAWQNLATGMA
-423 DSSADMEGLTK
+423 DSSADMEGLTQ
-434 DFVDSVFTAGRN
+434 DFVDSVFTAGKN

-558 TAAQYAWNTAINAN
+558 TAAQYAWNTAITAN
-572 PIGLIAAAVAA
+572 PLGVLAAAVAA

-591 TKAHKDFVKE
+591 TKAHKAFVKE

-632 AFSSD
+632 MFTSD

-715 SAFTSQIEVAK
+715 SAFTSQIEVVK

-735 LKGNTEV
+735 LTGNTEV
-742 LQQIDEDFAFVS
+742 LQQIDEDFAFIS
-754 EKADLAGISVDG
+754 EKADLAGISIDG
-766 LSQYLASMST
+766 LAQYLASMST
-776 GEQAGFLAG
+776 GEKAGFLAG
-785 LRDELEDMSGG
+785 AREELEDMSGG
-796 TDGLSKKLA
+796 VDGLRGKLA
-805 ELMDNVSAYEAAGA
+805 TLMDGVSAYEAAGT
-819 ETSDGLALAVENVN
+819 ESTDGLALAVENVK

-847 GDLDQEAEATEA
+847 GDLDQEAAATEA

-943 ARAYRAGESAGA
+943 ARAYRAGKSAGA
-955 SGGADYDGAGFSG
+955 SGVADYDGVGFSG

>member
-1 MGRIN
+1 MAAN
-6 VFTLEASITLDA
+6 VFELFATISLDTDE
-18 SSYESEM
+18 YER
-25 AKAAK
+25 KL
-30 TAKDTGNAVSTSS
+30 KDS
-43 SAMESA
+43 
-49 MIKVPVAADKVA
+49 
-61 KGMENLGK
+61 
-69 STTKASDG
+69 
-77 IDGVKKTTEE
+77 
-87 TKKPLGEI
+87 
-95 PPLTQKVK
+95 
-103 SAFEKLSESV
+103 
-113 TKQASDLDELK
+113 
-124 AKYASLYLEQGEESA
+124 
-139 EAQEVARQITELS
+139 
-152 TSLGENKAKISEA
+152 ENK
-165 VDAANKFDTT
+165 
-175 MHDTSEAVDDV
+175 TS
-186 AEAVEDAGDKTN
+186 T
-198 LFADILKANLASGAI
+198 FADVLKANLASGAI
-213 ISGVKKLAGVVAD
+213 IAGVKKLAGVVAD
-226 VGKAAYTSYAQH
+226 VGKAAYTSYARY
-238 EQLTDGIKK
+238 EQLASGAQ
-247 LYGDAAQAVISN
+247 LMFGDAYDFVAEKARN
-259 ANGAYKSAQMS
+259 AYKTVQMS
-270 ANSYMSN
+270 QNDYLQQVNGFATGLKTALGGNVQAAAELADKVITAEADVVAATGNSQEAVQNAFNGIMKSN
-277 IMGFSAALVESLNK
+277 YTMLDNLQLGIAPTKEGFQQLIDKVNEWNAENGEATSYTIDNLADCQAALVDYIEMQGLAGYAAN
-291 DQKEAAKVADTAL
+291 EAA
-304 RDVAD
+304 
-309 NANAFGKYTVEE
+309 G
-321 LAGVYQALAKG
+321 
-332 QYQTLDNLMLGF
+332 
-344 AGTKEGLQQL
+344 
-354 LDKANELNEEQGIHT
+354 
-369 QYSINNFA
+369 
-377 DIVNAIHKVQEE
+377 
-389 MGIAGTASGEAANTI
+389 TI
-404 EGSTAM
+404 EGSTASM
-410 AKAAWENLATGMA
+410 KAAWQNLATGMA
-423 DSSADMEGLTK
+423 DSNADMEGLTK
-434 DFVDSVFTAGRN
+434 DFVDSVFTAGKN

-495 AIGAN
+495 AIGAS

-549 VLTGKISLA
+549 VLTGQISLA

-673 EAAKPVNVIKAASEE
+673 EAAKPANVIKAASEE
-688 YAATAQ
+688 YAAAAQ

-715 SAFTSQIEVAK
+715 SAFTSQIEVVK

-796 TDGLSKKLA
+796 TEGLSKKLA
-805 ELMDNVSAYEAAGA
+805 ELMDNVSAYEAAGT

-847 GDLDQEAEATEA
+847 GDLDQEAAATEA

-872 SSTPGVLAKLDSLAS
+872 SSTHGVLAKLDSLAS

>member
-1 MGRIN
+1 MAAN
-6 VFTLEASITLDA
+6 VFELFATISLDTDE
-18 SSYESEM
+18 YER
-25 AKAAK
+25 KL
-30 TAKDTGNAVSTSS
+30 KDS
-43 SAMESA
+43 
-49 MIKVPVAADKVA
+49 
-61 KGMENLGK
+61 
-69 STTKASDG
+69 
-77 IDGVKKTTEE
+77 
-87 TKKPLGEI
+87 
-95 PPLTQKVK
+95 
-103 SAFEKLSESV
+103 
-113 TKQASDLDELK
+113 
-124 AKYASLYLEQGEESA
+124 
-139 EAQEVARQITELS
+139 
-152 TSLGENKAKISEA
+152 ENK
-165 VDAANKFDTT
+165 
-175 MHDTSEAVDDV
+175 TS
-186 AEAVEDAGDKTN
+186 T
-198 LFADILKANLASGAI
+198 FADVLKANLASGAI
-213 ISGVKKLAGVVAD
+213 IAGVKKLAGVVAD
-226 VGKAAYTSYAQH
+226 VGKAAYTSYARY
-238 EQLTDGIKK
+238 EQLAGGAQ
-247 LYGDAAQAVISN
+247 LMFGDAYDFVAEKARN
-259 ANGAYKSAQMS
+259 AYKSVQMS
-270 ANSYMSN
+270 QNDYLQQVNGFATGLKTALGGNVQAAAELADKVITAEADVVAATGNSQEAVQNAFNGIMKSN
-277 IMGFSAALVESLNK
+277 YTMLDNLQLGIAPTKEGFQQLIDKVNEWNAENGEATSYTIDNLADCQAALVDYIEMQGLAGYAAN
-291 DQKEAAKVADTAL
+291 EAA
-304 RDVAD
+304 
-309 NANAFGKYTVEE
+309 G
-321 LAGVYQALAKG
+321 
-332 QYQTLDNLMLGF
+332 
-344 AGTKEGLQQL
+344 
-354 LDKANELNEEQGIHT
+354 
-369 QYSINNFA
+369 
-377 DIVNAIHKVQEE
+377 
-389 MGIAGTASGEAANTI
+389 TI
-404 EGSTAM
+404 EGSTASM
-410 AKAAWENLATGMA
+410 KAAWQNLATGMA

-459 TATVEAISYLR
+459 TATAEAISYLR

-495 AIGAN
+495 AIGVN

-673 EAAKPVNVIKAASEE
+673 EAAKPANVIKAASEE
-688 YAATAQ
+688 YAAAAQ

-715 SAFTSQIEVAK
+715 SAFTSQIEVVK

-796 TDGLSKKLA
+796 TEGLSKKLA

-847 GDLDQEAEATEA
+847 GDLDQEAAATEA

-872 SSTPGVLAKLDSLAS
+872 SSTPGVLDKLDSLAS

>member
-1 MGRIN
+1 MAAN
-6 VFTLEASITLDA
+6 VFELFATISLDTDE
-18 SSYESEM
+18 YER
-25 AKAAK
+25 KL
-30 TAKDTGNAVSTSS
+30 KDS
-43 SAMESA
+43 
-49 MIKVPVAADKVA
+49 
-61 KGMENLGK
+61 
-69 STTKASDG
+69 
-77 IDGVKKTTEE
+77 
-87 TKKPLGEI
+87 
-95 PPLTQKVK
+95 
-103 SAFEKLSESV
+103 
-113 TKQASDLDELK
+113 
-124 AKYASLYLEQGEESA
+124 
-139 EAQEVARQITELS
+139 
-152 TSLGENKAKISEA
+152 ENK
-165 VDAANKFDTT
+165 
-175 MHDTSEAVDDV
+175 TS
-186 AEAVEDAGDKTN
+186 T
-198 LFADILKANLASGAI
+198 FADVLKANLASGAI
-213 ISGVKKLAGVVAD
+213 IAGVKKLAGVVAD
-226 VGKAAYTSYAQH
+226 VGKAAYTSYARY
-238 EQLTDGIKK
+238 EQLAGGAQ
-247 LYGDAAQAVISN
+247 LMFGDAYDFVAEKARN
-259 ANGAYKSAQMS
+259 AYKTVQMS
-270 ANSYMSN
+270 QNDYLQQVNGFATGLKTALGGNVQAAAELADKVITAEADVVAATGNSQEAVQNAFNGIMKSN
-277 IMGFSAALVESLNK
+277 YTMLDNLQLGIAPTKEGFQQLIDKVNEWNAENGEATSYTIDNLADCQAALVDYIEMQGLAGYAAN
-291 DQKEAAKVADTAL
+291 EAA
-304 RDVAD
+304 
-309 NANAFGKYTVEE
+309 G
-321 LAGVYQALAKG
+321 
-332 QYQTLDNLMLGF
+332 
-344 AGTKEGLQQL
+344 
-354 LDKANELNEEQGIHT
+354 
-369 QYSINNFA
+369 
-377 DIVNAIHKVQEE
+377 
-389 MGIAGTASGEAANTI
+389 TI
-404 EGSTAM
+404 EGSTASM
-410 AKAAWENLATGMA
+410 KAAWQNLATGMA
-423 DSSADMEGLTK
+423 DSNADMEGLTK

-453 IVTGVG
+453 IVTGVR
-459 TATVEAISYLR
+459 TATAEAISYLR

-495 AIGAN
+495 AIGVN

-558 TAAQYAWNTAINAN
+558 TAAQYAWNTAITAN
-572 PIGLIAAAVAA
+572 PLGVLAAAVAA

-591 TKAHKDFVKE
+591 TKAHKEYVKE

-612 RAKVEELEQ
+612 RARVEELEQ

-632 AFSSD
+632 MFSSD

-652 AIKQAKQNLAD
+652 EIKQAKQNLAD

-673 EAAKPVNVIKAASEE
+673 EAAKPANVIKAASEE
-688 YAATAQ
+688 YAAAAQ

-715 SAFTSQIEVAK
+715 SAFTSQIEVVK

-735 LKGNTEV
+735 LTGNTEV
-742 LQQIDEDFAFVS
+742 LQQIDEDFAFIS

-796 TDGLSKKLA
+796 TEGLSKKLA
-805 ELMDNVSAYEAAGA
+805 ELMDNVSAYEAAGT

-847 GDLDQEAEATEA
+847 GDLDQEAAATEA
-859 ATNTMSGLVAGID
+859 ATNTMNGLVAGID
-872 SSTPGVLAKLDSLAS
+872 SSAPGVLAKLDSLAS

-943 ARAYRAGESAGA
+943 ARAYRAEESAGT
-955 SGGADYDGAGFSG
+955 SGGADYGGAGFSG

>member
-1 MGRIN
+1 MAAN
-6 VFTLEASITLDA
+6 VFELFATISLDTDE
-18 SSYESEM
+18 YER
-25 AKAAK
+25 KL
-30 TAKDTGNAVSTSS
+30 KDS
-43 SAMESA
+43 
-49 MIKVPVAADKVA
+49 
-61 KGMENLGK
+61 
-69 STTKASDG
+69 
-77 IDGVKKTTEE
+77 
-87 TKKPLGEI
+87 
-95 PPLTQKVK
+95 
-103 SAFEKLSESV
+103 
-113 TKQASDLDELK
+113 
-124 AKYASLYLEQGEESA
+124 
-139 EAQEVARQITELS
+139 
-152 TSLGENKAKISEA
+152 ENK
-165 VDAANKFDTT
+165 
-175 MHDTSEAVDDV
+175 TS
-186 AEAVEDAGDKTN
+186 T
-198 LFADILKANLASGAI
+198 FADVLKANLASGAI
-213 ISGVKKLAGVVAD
+213 IAGVKKLAGVVAD
-226 VGKAAYTSYAQH
+226 VGKAAYTSYARY
-238 EQLTDGIKK
+238 EQLAGGAQ
-247 LYGDAAQAVISN
+247 LMFGDAYDFVAEKARN
-259 ANGAYKSAQMS
+259 AYKSVQMS
-270 ANSYMSN
+270 QNDYLQQVNGFATGLKTALGGNVQAAAELADKVITAEADVVAATGNTQEAVQNAFNGIMKSN
-277 IMGFSAALVESLNK
+277 FTMLDNLQLGITPTKEGFQQLIDKVNEWNAENGEATAYTIDNLADCQAALVDYIEMQGLAGYAAN
-291 DQKEAAKVADTAL
+291 EAA
-304 RDVAD
+304 
-309 NANAFGKYTVEE
+309 G
-321 LAGVYQALAKG
+321 
-332 QYQTLDNLMLGF
+332 
-344 AGTKEGLQQL
+344 
-354 LDKANELNEEQGIHT
+354 
-369 QYSINNFA
+369 
-377 DIVNAIHKVQEE
+377 
-389 MGIAGTASGEAANTI
+389 TI
-404 EGSTAM
+404 EGSTASM
-410 AKAAWENLATGMA
+410 KAAWQNLATGMA

-459 TATVEAISYLR
+459 TATAEAISYLR

-495 AIGAN
+495 AIGAS

-549 VLTGKISLA
+549 VLTGQISLA

-673 EAAKPVNVIKAASEE
+673 EAAKPANVIKAASEE
-688 YAATAQ
+688 YAAAAQ

-715 SAFTSQIEVAK
+715 SAFTSQIEVVK

-742 LQQIDEDFAFVS
+742 LQQIDEDFAFIS
-754 EKADLAGISVDG
+754 EKADLAGISIDG
-766 LSQYLASMST
+766 LAQYLASMST
-776 GEQAGFLAG
+776 GEKAGFLAG
-785 LRDELEDMSGG
+785 AREELEDMSGG
-796 TDGLSKKLA
+796 VDGMRGKLA
-805 ELMDNVSAYEAAGA
+805 TLMDGVSAYEAAGT
-819 ETSDGLALAVENVN
+819 ESTDGLALAVENVK

-847 GDLDQEAEATEA
+847 GDLDQEAAATEA
-859 ATNTMSGLVAGID
+859 ATNTMSGVVAGID

-955 SGGADYDGAGFSG
+955 SDGADYDGAGFSG

>member
-1 MGRIN
+1 MAAN
-6 VFTLEASITLDA
+6 VFELFATISLDTDE
-18 SSYESEM
+18 YER
-25 AKAAK
+25 KL
-30 TAKDTGNAVSTSS
+30 KDS
-43 SAMESA
+43 
-49 MIKVPVAADKVA
+49 
-61 KGMENLGK
+61 
-69 STTKASDG
+69 
-77 IDGVKKTTEE
+77 
-87 TKKPLGEI
+87 
-95 PPLTQKVK
+95 
-103 SAFEKLSESV
+103 
-113 TKQASDLDELK
+113 
-124 AKYASLYLEQGEESA
+124 
-139 EAQEVARQITELS
+139 
-152 TSLGENKAKISEA
+152 ENK
-165 VDAANKFDTT
+165 
-175 MHDTSEAVDDV
+175 TS
-186 AEAVEDAGDKTN
+186 T
-198 LFADILKANLASGAI
+198 FADVLKANLASGAI
-213 ISGVKKLAGVVAD
+213 IAGVKKLAGVVAD

-369 QYSINNFA
+369 QYSIDNFA

-423 DSSADMEGLTK
+423 NSSADMEGLTQ
-434 DFVDSVFTAGRN
+434 DFVDSVFTAGKN

-495 AIGAN
+495 AIGVN

-673 EAAKPVNVIKAASEE
+673 EAAKPANVIKAASEE
-688 YAATAQ
+688 YAAAAQ

-715 SAFTSQIEVAK
+715 SAFTSQIEVVK

-735 LKGNTEV
+735 LTGNTEV
-742 LQQIDEDFAFVS
+742 LQQIDEDFAFIS

-796 TDGLSKKLA
+796 TEGLSKKLA
-805 ELMDNVSAYEAAGA
+805 ELMDNVSAYEAAGT
-819 ETSDGLALAVENVN
+819 ETSDGLALAVENVKS
-833 ARMQEAADSYVEKV
+833 RMQEAADSYVEKV
-847 GDLDQEAEATEA
+847 GDLDQEAAATEA

-872 SSTPGVLAKLDSLAS
+872 SSTPGVLDKLDSLAS

-943 ARAYRAGESAGA
+943 ARAYRAGESVGA
-955 SGGADYDGAGFSG
+955 SGGADYDGVGFSG

>member
-1 MGRIN
+1 MGAN
-6 VFTLEASITLDA
+6 VFNLEATITLNADE
-18 SSYESEM
+18 YERSLKDSE
-25 AKAAK
+25 
-30 TAKDTGNAVSTSS
+30 
-43 SAMESA
+43 
-49 MIKVPVAADKVA
+49 
-61 KGMENLGK
+61 
-69 STTKASDG
+69 
-77 IDGVKKTTEE
+77 KKT
-87 TKKPLGEI
+87 
-95 PPLTQKVK
+95 
-103 SAFEKLSESV
+103 
-113 TKQASDLDELK
+113 
-124 AKYASLYLEQGEESA
+124 
-139 EAQEVARQITELS
+139 S
-152 TSLGENKAKISEA
+152 T
-165 VDAANKFDTT
+165 
-175 MHDTSEAVDDV
+175 
-186 AEAVEDAGDKTN
+186 
-198 LFADILKANLASGAI
+198 FADVLKANLASDTIKA
-213 ISGVKKLAGVVAD
+213 GVKKLAGIVAD
-226 VGKAAYTSYAQH
+226 VGKAAYTSYARY
-238 EQLTDGIKK
+238 EQLASGAQ
-247 LYGDAAQAVISN
+247 LMFGDAYDFVAEKARN
-259 ANGAYKSAQMS
+259 AYKSVQMS
-270 ANSYMSN
+270 QNDYLQQVN
-277 IMGFSAALVESLNK
+277 GFATGLKTALGGNV
-291 DQKEAAKVADTAL
+291 QAAAKLADKVITAEANVVAATGNTQEA
-304 RDVAD
+304 VQ
-309 NANAFGKYTVEE
+309 NAFNGIMKSNYTM
-321 LAGVYQALAKG
+321 
-332 QYQTLDNLMLGF
+332 LDNLQLGITP
-344 AGTKEGLQQL
+344 TKEGFQQL
-354 LDKANELNEEQGIHT
+354 IDKVNEWNAENGEATSYTIDNLADCQAALADYIEMQGLAGYAANE
-369 QYSINNFA
+369 A
-377 DIVNAIHKVQEE
+377 
-389 MGIAGTASGEAANTI
+389 AGTI
-404 EGSTAM
+404 EGSTASM
-410 AKAAWENLATGMA
+410 KAAWQNLATGMA
-423 DSSADMEGLTK
+423 DSNADMEGLTK
-434 DFVDSVFTAGRN
+434 DFVDSVFTAGKN

-495 AIGAN
+495 AIAAN

-506 ANIATIF
+506 ANIATVF

-673 EAAKPVNVIKAASEE
+673 EAAKPANVIKAASEE
-688 YAATAQ
+688 YAAAAQ

-754 EKADLAGISVDG
+754 EKADLAGVSIDG
-766 LSQYLASMST
+766 LAQYLASMST

-796 TDGLSKKLA
+796 TEGLSKKLA
-805 ELMDNVSAYEAAGA
+805 ELMDNVSAYEAAGT
-819 ETSDGLALAVENVN
+819 ETSDGLALAVENVKS
-833 ARMQEAADSYVEKV
+833 RMQEAADSYVEKV
-847 GDLDQEAEATEA
+847 GDLDQEAAATEA

-872 SSTPGVLAKLDSLAS
+872 SSTPGVLDKLDSLAS

-943 ARAYRAGESAGA
+943 ARAYRAGESAGT
-955 SGGADYDGAGFSG
+955 SGGADYDGVGFAGG
-968 GSRGVTI
+968 GRGVII
-975 IQNIQSVAQTPVE
+975 IQNINSPVQSEVE

>member
-1 MGRIN
+1 MAAN
-6 VFTLEASITLDA
+6 VFELFATISLDTDE
-18 SSYESEM
+18 YER
-25 AKAAK
+25 KL
-30 TAKDTGNAVSTSS
+30 KDS
-43 SAMESA
+43 
-49 MIKVPVAADKVA
+49 
-61 KGMENLGK
+61 
-69 STTKASDG
+69 
-77 IDGVKKTTEE
+77 
-87 TKKPLGEI
+87 
-95 PPLTQKVK
+95 
-103 SAFEKLSESV
+103 
-113 TKQASDLDELK
+113 
-124 AKYASLYLEQGEESA
+124 
-139 EAQEVARQITELS
+139 
-152 TSLGENKAKISEA
+152 ENK
-165 VDAANKFDTT
+165 
-175 MHDTSEAVDDV
+175 TS
-186 AEAVEDAGDKTN
+186 T
-198 LFADILKANLASGAI
+198 FADVLKANLASGAI
-213 ISGVKKLAGVVAD
+213 IAGVKKLAGVVAD
-226 VGKAAYTSYAQH
+226 VGKAAYTSYARY
-238 EQLTDGIKK
+238 EQLAGGAQ
-247 LYGDAAQAVISN
+247 LMFGDAYDFVAEKARN
-259 ANGAYKSAQMS
+259 AYETVQMS
-270 ANSYMSN
+270 QNDYLQQVNGFATGLKTALGGNVQAAAELADKVITAEADVVAATGNTQEAVQNAFNGIMKSN
-277 IMGFSAALVESLNK
+277 FTMLDNLQLGITPTKEGFQQLIDKVNEWNAENGEATAYTIDNLADCQAALVDYIEMQGLAGYAAN
-291 DQKEAAKVADTAL
+291 EAA
-304 RDVAD
+304 
-309 NANAFGKYTVEE
+309 G
-321 LAGVYQALAKG
+321 
-332 QYQTLDNLMLGF
+332 
-344 AGTKEGLQQL
+344 
-354 LDKANELNEEQGIHT
+354 
-369 QYSINNFA
+369 
-377 DIVNAIHKVQEE
+377 
-389 MGIAGTASGEAANTI
+389 TI
-404 EGSTAM
+404 EGSTASM
-410 AKAAWENLATGMA
+410 KAAWQNLATGMA

-434 DFVDSVFTAGRN
+434 DFVDSVFTAGKN

-459 TATVEAISYLR
+459 AATAEAISYLR
-470 ETNSAIDLLVTAF
+470 ETNGAIDLLVTAF

-495 AIGAN
+495 AIGVN

-549 VLTGKISLA
+549 VLTGQISLA

-591 TKAHKDFVKE
+591 TKAHKAFVKE

-632 AFSSD
+632 MFTSD
-637 AGFSGDTVEMERLAE
+637 AGFSGDTVEMERLSE

-673 EAAKPVNVIKAASEE
+673 EAAKPANVIKAASEE
-688 YAATAQ
+688 YAAAAQ

-715 SAFTSQIEVAK
+715 SAFTSQIEIAK

-796 TDGLSKKLA
+796 TEGLSKKLA
-805 ELMDNVSAYEAAGA
+805 ELMDNVSAYEAAGT

-847 GDLDQEAEATEA
+847 GDLDQEAAATEA

-943 ARAYRAGESAGA
+943 ARAYRAEESAGA

>member
-1 MGRIN
+1 MAAN
-6 VFTLEASITLDA
+6 VFELFATISLDTDE
-18 SSYESEM
+18 YER
-25 AKAAK
+25 KL
-30 TAKDTGNAVSTSS
+30 KDS
-43 SAMESA
+43 
-49 MIKVPVAADKVA
+49 
-61 KGMENLGK
+61 
-69 STTKASDG
+69 
-77 IDGVKKTTEE
+77 
-87 TKKPLGEI
+87 
-95 PPLTQKVK
+95 
-103 SAFEKLSESV
+103 
-113 TKQASDLDELK
+113 
-124 AKYASLYLEQGEESA
+124 
-139 EAQEVARQITELS
+139 
-152 TSLGENKAKISEA
+152 ENK
-165 VDAANKFDTT
+165 
-175 MHDTSEAVDDV
+175 TS
-186 AEAVEDAGDKTN
+186 T
-198 LFADILKANLASGAI
+198 FADVLKANLASGAI
-213 ISGVKKLAGVVAD
+213 IAGVKKLAGVVAD
-226 VGKAAYTSYAQH
+226 VGKAAYTSYARY
-238 EQLTDGIKK
+238 EQLAGGAQ
-247 LYGDAAQAVISN
+247 LMFGDAYDFVAEKARN
-259 ANGAYKSAQMS
+259 AYKTVQMS
-270 ANSYMSN
+270 QNDYLQQVNGFATGLKTALGGNVQAAAELADKVITAEADVVAATGNTQEAVQNAFNGIMKSN
-277 IMGFSAALVESLNK
+277 FTMLDNLQLGITPTKEGFQQLIDKVNEWNAENGEATAYTIDNLADCQAALVDYIEMQGLAGYAAN
-291 DQKEAAKVADTAL
+291 EAA
-304 RDVAD
+304 
-309 NANAFGKYTVEE
+309 G
-321 LAGVYQALAKG
+321 
-332 QYQTLDNLMLGF
+332 
-344 AGTKEGLQQL
+344 
-354 LDKANELNEEQGIHT
+354 
-369 QYSINNFA
+369 
-377 DIVNAIHKVQEE
+377 
-389 MGIAGTASGEAANTI
+389 TI
-404 EGSTAM
+404 EGSTASM
-410 AKAAWENLATGMA
+410 KAAWQNLATGMA

-434 DFVDSVFTAGRN
+434 DFVDSVFTAGQN

-459 TATVEAISYLR
+459 TATAEAISYLR

-495 AIGAN
+495 AIGAS

-632 AFSSD
+632 AYSSD

-673 EAAKPVNVIKAASEE
+673 EAAKPANVIKAASEE
-688 YAATAQ
+688 YAAAAQ

-754 EKADLAGISVDG
+754 EKADLAGISIDG
-766 LSQYLASMST
+766 LAQYLASMST
-776 GEQAGFLAG
+776 GEKAGFLAG
-785 LRDELEDMSGG
+785 AREELEDMSGG
-796 TDGLSKKLA
+796 VDGLRGKLTT
-805 ELMDNVSAYEAAGA
+805 LMDGVSAYEAAGT

-847 GDLDQEAEATEA
+847 GDLDQEAAATEA

-872 SSTPGVLAKLDSLAS
+872 SSTPGVLDKLDSLAS

-943 ARAYRAGESAGA
+943 ARAYRAGKSAGA
-955 SGGADYDGAGFSG
+955 SGGADYDGVGFAGG
-968 GSRGVTI
+968 GRGVTI
-975 IQNIQSVAQTPVE
+975 IQNINSPVQSEVE

>member
-1 MGRIN
+1 MAAN
-6 VFTLEASITLDA
+6 VFELFATISLDTDE
-18 SSYESEM
+18 YER
-25 AKAAK
+25 KL
-30 TAKDTGNAVSTSS
+30 KDS
-43 SAMESA
+43 
-49 MIKVPVAADKVA
+49 
-61 KGMENLGK
+61 
-69 STTKASDG
+69 
-77 IDGVKKTTEE
+77 
-87 TKKPLGEI
+87 
-95 PPLTQKVK
+95 
-103 SAFEKLSESV
+103 
-113 TKQASDLDELK
+113 
-124 AKYASLYLEQGEESA
+124 
-139 EAQEVARQITELS
+139 
-152 TSLGENKAKISEA
+152 ENK
-165 VDAANKFDTT
+165 
-175 MHDTSEAVDDV
+175 TS
-186 AEAVEDAGDKTN
+186 T
-198 LFADILKANLASGAI
+198 FADVLKANLASGAI
-213 ISGVKKLAGVVAD
+213 IAGVKKLAGVVAD
-226 VGKAAYTSYAQH
+226 VGKAAYTSYARY
-238 EQLTDGIKK
+238 EQLAGGAQ
-247 LYGDAAQAVISN
+247 LMFGDAYDFVAEKARN
-259 ANGAYKSAQMS
+259 AYETVQMS
-270 ANSYMSN
+270 QNDYLQQVNGFATGLKTALGGNVQAAAELADKVITAEADVVAATGNTQEAVQNAFNGIMKSN
-277 IMGFSAALVESLNK
+277 FTMLDNLQLGITPTKEGFQQLIDKVNEWNAENGEATAYTIDNLADCQAALVDYIEMQGLAGYAAN
-291 DQKEAAKVADTAL
+291 EAA
-304 RDVAD
+304 
-309 NANAFGKYTVEE
+309 G
-321 LAGVYQALAKG
+321 
-332 QYQTLDNLMLGF
+332 
-344 AGTKEGLQQL
+344 
-354 LDKANELNEEQGIHT
+354 
-369 QYSINNFA
+369 
-377 DIVNAIHKVQEE
+377 
-389 MGIAGTASGEAANTI
+389 TI
-404 EGSTAM
+404 EGSTASM
-410 AKAAWENLATGMA
+410 KAAWQNLATGMA

-434 DFVDSVFTAGRN
+434 DFVDSVFTAGKN

-459 TATVEAISYLR
+459 AATAEAISYLR
-470 ETNSAIDLLVTAF
+470 ETNGAIDLLVTAF

-495 AIGAN
+495 AIGVN

-549 VLTGKISLA
+549 VLTGQISLA

-591 TKAHKDFVKE
+591 TKAHKAFVKE

-632 AFSSD
+632 MFTSD

-715 SAFTSQIEVAK
+715 SAFTSQIEVVK
-726 MSWDDFMGN
+726 MSWDGLMGN
-735 LKGNTEV
+735 LHGNTEV
-742 LQQIDEDFAFVS
+742 LQQIDEDFAFIR
-754 EKADLAGISVDG
+754 EKADLAGVSIDG
-766 LSQYLASMST
+766 LGKYLASMSD
-776 GEQAGFLAG
+776 GEKAGFLAG
-785 LRDELEDMSGG
+785 VRKELEDMSGG
-796 TDGLSKKLA
+796 TDGLSRKFA
-805 ELMDNVSAYEAAGA
+805 TLMDGISAYEAAGT

-847 GDLDQEAEATEA
+847 GDLDQEAAATEA

-872 SSTPGVLAKLDSLAS
+872 SSTPGVLDKLDSLAS

-943 ARAYRAGESAGA
+943 ARAYRAGKSAGA
-955 SGGADYDGAGFSG
+955 SGGADYGGAGFSG

>member
-1 MGRIN
+1 MAAN
-6 VFTLEASITLDA
+6 VFELFATISLDTDE
-18 SSYESEM
+18 YER
-25 AKAAK
+25 KL
-30 TAKDTGNAVSTSS
+30 KDS
-43 SAMESA
+43 
-49 MIKVPVAADKVA
+49 
-61 KGMENLGK
+61 
-69 STTKASDG
+69 
-77 IDGVKKTTEE
+77 
-87 TKKPLGEI
+87 
-95 PPLTQKVK
+95 
-103 SAFEKLSESV
+103 
-113 TKQASDLDELK
+113 
-124 AKYASLYLEQGEESA
+124 
-139 EAQEVARQITELS
+139 
-152 TSLGENKAKISEA
+152 ENK
-165 VDAANKFDTT
+165 
-175 MHDTSEAVDDV
+175 TS
-186 AEAVEDAGDKTN
+186 T
-198 LFADILKANLASGAI
+198 FADVLKANLASGAI
-213 ISGVKKLAGVVAD
+213 IAGVKKLAGVVAD

-369 QYSINNFA
+369 QYSIDNFA

-423 DSSADMEGLTK
+423 NSSADMEGLTQ
-434 DFVDSVFTAGRN
+434 DFVDSVFTAGKN

-495 AIGAN
+495 AIGVN
-500 MAGKAI
+500 MAGKTI

-673 EAAKPVNVIKAASEE
+673 EAAKPANVIKAASEE
-688 YAATAQ
+688 YAAAAQ

-715 SAFTSQIEVAK
+715 SAFTSQIEVVK

-735 LKGNTEV
+735 LTGNTEV
-742 LQQIDEDFAFVS
+742 LQQIDEDFAFIS

-796 TDGLSKKLA
+796 TEGLSKKLA
-805 ELMDNVSAYEAAGA
+805 ELMDNVSAYEAAGT
-819 ETSDGLALAVENVN
+819 ETSDGLALAVENVKS
-833 ARMQEAADSYVEKV
+833 RMQEAADSYVEKV
-847 GDLDQEAEATEA
+847 GDLDQEAAATEA

-872 SSTPGVLAKLDSLAS
+872 SSTPGVLDKLDSLAS

-943 ARAYRAGESAGA
+943 ARAYRAGESVGA
-955 SGGADYDGAGFSG
+955 SGGADYDGVGFSG

>member
-1 MGRIN
+1 MAAN
-6 VFTLEASITLDA
+6 VFE
-18 SSYESEM
+18 
-25 AKAAK
+25 
-30 TAKDTGNAVSTSS
+30 
-43 SAMESA
+43 
-49 MIKVPVAADKVA
+49 
-61 KGMENLGK
+61 
-69 STTKASDG
+69 
-77 IDGVKKTTEE
+77 
-87 TKKPLGEI
+87 
-95 PPLTQKVK
+95 
-103 SAFEKLSESV
+103 
-113 TKQASDLDELK
+113 
-124 AKYASLYLEQGEESA
+124 
-139 EAQEVARQITELS
+139 
-152 TSLGENKAKISEA
+152 
-165 VDAANKFDTT
+165 
-175 MHDTSEAVDDV
+175 
-186 AEAVEDAGDKTN
+186 
-198 LFADILKANLASGAI
+198 LFATISLDTDEYERKLKDSGNKTSTFADVLKANLASGAI
-213 ISGVKKLAGVVAD
+213 IAGVKKLAGVVAD

-309 NANAFGKYTVEE
+309 NANAFGKFTVEE

-369 QYSINNFA
+369 QYSIDNFA

-423 DSSADMEGLTK
+423 DSNADIEELTQ
-434 DFVDSVFTAGRN
+434 DFVDSVFTAGKN

-483 EFAATAATVAGT
+483 EFAATAATIAGT
-495 AIGAN
+495 AIGAS

-513 TANASALAFFTAES
+513 TANAQALAFFTAES

-558 TAAQYAWNTAINAN
+558 TAAQYAWNTAVNAN
-572 PIGLIAAAVAA
+572 PIGLLAAAVAA
-583 LAIGIGKA
+583 LTIGIGKA

-715 SAFTSQIEVAK
+715 SAFTSVVEATEISWADAMANINANTAVLDNMDENFAVISAAAK
-726 MSWDDFMGN
+726 DAGVN
-735 LKGNTEV
+735 
-742 LQQIDEDFAFVS
+742 IDGFS
-754 EKADLAGISVDG
+754 EF
-766 LSQYLASMST
+766 LASMST
-776 GEQAGFLAG
+776 EDAAGVLAA
-785 LRDELEDMSGG
+785 LRTEL
-796 TDGLSKKLA
+796 
-805 ELMDNVSAYEAAGA
+805 DNVEWGSADATALFNDLATSINKYAEAGTGTA
-819 ETSDGLALAVENVN
+819 DGLALAVENVKS
-833 ARMQEAADSYVEKV
+833 RMQEAADSYAEKV
-847 GDLDQEAEATEA
+847 GDLDMEAEATEA

-872 SSTPGVLAKLDSLAS
+872 SSTPGVLAKMDSLAS

-902 TIKANIKGSNVPGAK
+902 TVKANIKGSNVPGAK

-943 ARAYRAGESAGA
+943 ARAYRAGKSAGA
-955 SGGADYDGAGFSG
+955 SGGADYDGAGAAG
-968 GSRGVTI
+968 GSRGLTI
-975 IQNIQSVAQTPVE
+975 IQNINSPVQSEVE

>member
-1 MGRIN
+1 MGAN
-6 VFTLEASITLDA
+6 VFELFATISLDTDE
-18 SSYESEM
+18 YER
-25 AKAAK
+25 KL
-30 TAKDTGNAVSTSS
+30 KDS
-43 SAMESA
+43 
-49 MIKVPVAADKVA
+49 
-61 KGMENLGK
+61 
-69 STTKASDG
+69 
-77 IDGVKKTTEE
+77 
-87 TKKPLGEI
+87 
-95 PPLTQKVK
+95 
-103 SAFEKLSESV
+103 
-113 TKQASDLDELK
+113 
-124 AKYASLYLEQGEESA
+124 
-139 EAQEVARQITELS
+139 
-152 TSLGENKAKISEA
+152 ENK
-165 VDAANKFDTT
+165 
-175 MHDTSEAVDDV
+175 TS
-186 AEAVEDAGDKTN
+186 T
-198 LFADILKANLASGAI
+198 FADVLKANLASGAI
-213 ISGVKKLAGVVAD
+213 IAGVKKLAGVVAD
-226 VGKAAYTSYAQH
+226 VGKAAYTSYARY
-238 EQLTDGIKK
+238 EQLAGGAQ
-247 LYGDAAQAVISN
+247 LMFGDAYDFVAEKAKN
-259 ANGAYKSAQMS
+259 AYKTVQMS
-270 ANSYMSN
+270 QNDYLQQVNGFATGLKTALGGNVQAAAELADKVITAEADVVAATGNTQEAVQNAFNGIMKSN
-277 IMGFSAALVESLNK
+277 FTMLDNLQLGITPTKEGFQQLIDKVNEWNAENGEATAYTIDNLADCQAALVDYIEMQGLAGYAAN
-291 DQKEAAKVADTAL
+291 EAA
-304 RDVAD
+304 
-309 NANAFGKYTVEE
+309 G
-321 LAGVYQALAKG
+321 
-332 QYQTLDNLMLGF
+332 
-344 AGTKEGLQQL
+344 
-354 LDKANELNEEQGIHT
+354 
-369 QYSINNFA
+369 
-377 DIVNAIHKVQEE
+377 
-389 MGIAGTASGEAANTI
+389 TI
-404 EGSTAM
+404 EGSTASM
-410 AKAAWENLATGMA
+410 KAAWQNLATGMA
-423 DSSADMEGLTK
+423 DSSADMEGLTQ
-434 DFVDSVFTAGRN
+434 DFVDSVFTAGKN

-506 ANIATIF
+506 ANIATVF

-549 VLTGKISLA
+549 VLTGQISLA
-558 TAAQYAWNTAINAN
+558 TAAQYAWNTAIKAN

-591 TKAHKDFVKE
+591 TKAHKEFVKE

-612 RAKVEELEQ
+612 RAKVEELKK

-632 AFSSD
+632 MFSSD

-652 AIKQAKQNLAD
+652 AIKQAEQNLAD

-673 EAAKPVNVIKAASEE
+673 EAAKPANVIKAASEE
-688 YAATAQ
+688 YAAAAQ

-796 TDGLSKKLA
+796 TEGLSKKLA
-805 ELMDNVSAYEAAGA
+805 ELMDNVSAYEAAGT

-847 GDLDQEAEATEA
+847 GDLDQEAAATEA

-872 SSTPGVLAKLDSLAS
+872 SSTPGVLDKLDSLAS
-887 QMKSRLTNSFANYTL
+887 QMKSRLTNSFASYTL
-902 TIKANIKGSNVPGAK
+902 TIKANIKGSNIPGAK

-928 LVRLHKGEKVLTAEE
+928 LVRLHKGETVLTAEE
-943 ARAYRAGESAGA
+943 ARAYKAGKSAGA
-955 SGGADYDGAGFSG
+955 SGGVDYDGAGFAG

>member
-1 MGRIN
+1 MAAN
-6 VFTLEASITLDA
+6 VFELFATISLDTDE
-18 SSYESEM
+18 YER
-25 AKAAK
+25 KL
-30 TAKDTGNAVSTSS
+30 KDS
-43 SAMESA
+43 
-49 MIKVPVAADKVA
+49 
-61 KGMENLGK
+61 
-69 STTKASDG
+69 
-77 IDGVKKTTEE
+77 
-87 TKKPLGEI
+87 
-95 PPLTQKVK
+95 
-103 SAFEKLSESV
+103 
-113 TKQASDLDELK
+113 
-124 AKYASLYLEQGEESA
+124 
-139 EAQEVARQITELS
+139 
-152 TSLGENKAKISEA
+152 ENK
-165 VDAANKFDTT
+165 
-175 MHDTSEAVDDV
+175 TS
-186 AEAVEDAGDKTN
+186 T
-198 LFADILKANLASGAI
+198 FADVLKANLASGAI
-213 ISGVKKLAGVVAD
+213 IAGVKKLAGVVAD
-226 VGKAAYTSYAQH
+226 VGKAAYTSYARY
-238 EQLTDGIKK
+238 EQLAGGAQ
-247 LYGDAAQAVISN
+247 LMFGDAYDFVAEKARN
-259 ANGAYKSAQMS
+259 AYKSVQMS
-270 ANSYMSN
+270 QNDYLQQVNGFATGLKTALGGNVQAAAELADKVITAEADVVAATGNSQEAVQNAFNGIMKSN
-277 IMGFSAALVESLNK
+277 YTMLDNLQLGIAPTKEGFQQLIDKVNEWNAENGEATSYTIDNLADCQAALVDYIEMQGLAGYAAN
-291 DQKEAAKVADTAL
+291 EAA
-304 RDVAD
+304 
-309 NANAFGKYTVEE
+309 G
-321 LAGVYQALAKG
+321 
-332 QYQTLDNLMLGF
+332 
-344 AGTKEGLQQL
+344 
-354 LDKANELNEEQGIHT
+354 
-369 QYSINNFA
+369 
-377 DIVNAIHKVQEE
+377 
-389 MGIAGTASGEAANTI
+389 TI
-404 EGSTAM
+404 EGSTASM
-410 AKAAWENLATGMA
+410 KAAWQNLATGMA

-459 TATVEAISYLR
+459 TATAEAISYLR

-495 AIGAN
+495 AIGAS

-549 VLTGKISLA
+549 VLTGQISLA

-715 SAFTSQIEVAK
+715 SAFTSQIEVVK
-726 MSWDDFMGN
+726 MSWDGLMGN
-735 LKGNTEV
+735 LHGNTEV
-742 LQQIDEDFAFVS
+742 LQQIDEDFAFIR
-754 EKADLAGISVDG
+754 EKADLAGVSIDG
-766 LSQYLASMST
+766 LGKYLASMSD
-776 GEQAGFLAG
+776 GEKAGFLAG
-785 LRDELEDMSGG
+785 VRKELEDMSGG
-796 TDGLSKKLA
+796 TDGLSRKFA
-805 ELMDNVSAYEAAGA
+805 TLMDGISAYEAAGT

-847 GDLDQEAEATEA
+847 GDLDQEAAATEA

-872 SSTPGVLAKLDSLAS
+872 SSTPGVLDKLDSLAS

-943 ARAYRAGESAGA
+943 ARAYRAGKSAGA
-955 SGGADYDGAGFSG
+955 SGGADYDGVGFAGG
-968 GSRGVTI
+968 GRGVTI
-975 IQNIQSVAQTPVE
+975 IQNINSPVQSEVE

>member
-1 MGRIN
+1 MAAN
-6 VFTLEASITLDA
+6 VFELFATISLDTDE
-18 SSYESEM
+18 YER
-25 AKAAK
+25 KL
-30 TAKDTGNAVSTSS
+30 KDS
-43 SAMESA
+43 
-49 MIKVPVAADKVA
+49 
-61 KGMENLGK
+61 
-69 STTKASDG
+69 
-77 IDGVKKTTEE
+77 
-87 TKKPLGEI
+87 
-95 PPLTQKVK
+95 
-103 SAFEKLSESV
+103 
-113 TKQASDLDELK
+113 
-124 AKYASLYLEQGEESA
+124 
-139 EAQEVARQITELS
+139 
-152 TSLGENKAKISEA
+152 ENK
-165 VDAANKFDTT
+165 
-175 MHDTSEAVDDV
+175 TS
-186 AEAVEDAGDKTN
+186 T
-198 LFADILKANLASGAI
+198 FADVLKANLASGAI
-213 ISGVKKLAGVVAD
+213 IAGVKKLAGVVAD
-226 VGKAAYTSYAQH
+226 VGKAAYTSYARY
-238 EQLTDGIKK
+238 EQLAGGAQ
-247 LYGDAAQAVISN
+247 LMFGDAYDFVAEKARN
-259 ANGAYKSAQMS
+259 AYKTVQMS
-270 ANSYMSN
+270 QNDYLQQVNGFATGLKTALGGNVQAAAELSDKVITAEADVVAATGNTQEAVQNAFNGIMKSNFTMLDNLQLGITPTKEGFQQLIDKVNEWNAENGEATSYTIDN
-277 IMGFSAALVESLNK
+277 LADCQAALVDYIEMQGLAGYAAN
-291 DQKEAAKVADTAL
+291 EAA
-304 RDVAD
+304 
-309 NANAFGKYTVEE
+309 G
-321 LAGVYQALAKG
+321 
-332 QYQTLDNLMLGF
+332 
-344 AGTKEGLQQL
+344 
-354 LDKANELNEEQGIHT
+354 
-369 QYSINNFA
+369 
-377 DIVNAIHKVQEE
+377 
-389 MGIAGTASGEAANTI
+389 TI
-404 EGSTAM
+404 EGSTASM
-410 AKAAWENLATGMA
+410 KAAWQNLATGMA

-459 TATVEAISYLR
+459 TATAEAISYLR

-495 AIGAN
+495 AIGAS

-549 VLTGKISLA
+549 VLTGQISLA

-632 AFSSD
+632 MFTSD

-715 SAFTSQIEVAK
+715 SAFTSQIEVVK

-754 EKADLAGISVDG
+754 EKADLAGISIDG
-766 LSQYLASMST
+766 LAQYLASMST
-776 GEQAGFLAG
+776 GEKAGFLAG
-785 LRDELEDMSGG
+785 AREELEDMSGG
-796 TDGLSKKLA
+796 VDGLRGKLA
-805 ELMDNVSAYEAAGA
+805 TLMDGVSAYEAAGT
-819 ETSDGLALAVENVN
+819 ESTDGLALAVENVK

-847 GDLDQEAEATEA
+847 GDLDMEVEATEA

-943 ARAYRAGESAGA
+943 ARAYRAGKSAGA
-955 SGGADYDGAGFSG
+955 SGGADYDGAGFAG

-975 IQNIQSVAQTPVE
+975 IQNINSPVQSEVE

>member
-1 MGRIN
+1 MAAN
-6 VFTLEASITLDA
+6 VFELFATISLDTDE
-18 SSYESEM
+18 YER
-25 AKAAK
+25 KL
-30 TAKDTGNAVSTSS
+30 KDS
-43 SAMESA
+43 
-49 MIKVPVAADKVA
+49 
-61 KGMENLGK
+61 
-69 STTKASDG
+69 
-77 IDGVKKTTEE
+77 
-87 TKKPLGEI
+87 
-95 PPLTQKVK
+95 
-103 SAFEKLSESV
+103 
-113 TKQASDLDELK
+113 
-124 AKYASLYLEQGEESA
+124 
-139 EAQEVARQITELS
+139 
-152 TSLGENKAKISEA
+152 ENK
-165 VDAANKFDTT
+165 
-175 MHDTSEAVDDV
+175 TS
-186 AEAVEDAGDKTN
+186 T
-198 LFADILKANLASGAI
+198 FADVLKANLASGAI
-213 ISGVKKLAGVVAD
+213 IAGVKKLAGVVAD
-226 VGKAAYTSYAQH
+226 VGKAAYTSYARY
-238 EQLTDGIKK
+238 EQLAGGAQ
-247 LYGDAAQAVISN
+247 LMFGDAYDFVAEKARN
-259 ANGAYKSAQMS
+259 AYKTVQMS
-270 ANSYMSN
+270 QNDYLQQVNGFATGLKTALGGNVQAAAELADKVITAEADVVAATGNTQEAVQNAFNGIMKSN
-277 IMGFSAALVESLNK
+277 YTMLDNLQLGIAPTKEGFQQLIDKVNEWNAENGEATAYTIDNLADCQAALVDYIEMQGLAGYAAN
-291 DQKEAAKVADTAL
+291 EAA
-304 RDVAD
+304 
-309 NANAFGKYTVEE
+309 G
-321 LAGVYQALAKG
+321 
-332 QYQTLDNLMLGF
+332 
-344 AGTKEGLQQL
+344 
-354 LDKANELNEEQGIHT
+354 
-369 QYSINNFA
+369 
-377 DIVNAIHKVQEE
+377 
-389 MGIAGTASGEAANTI
+389 TI
-404 EGSTAM
+404 EGSTASM
-410 AKAAWENLATGMA
+410 KAAWQNLATGMA

-459 TATVEAISYLR
+459 TATAEAISYLR
-470 ETNSAIDLLVTAF
+470 ETNGAIDLLVTAF

-495 AIGAN
+495 AIGVN

-549 VLTGKISLA
+549 VLTGQISLA

-591 TKAHKDFVKE
+591 TKAHKAFVKE

-612 RAKVEELEQ
+612 KAKLDELKAKYEELVAAQNELYKYNPTQ
-621 QYEEASKARLE
+621 WRPSKE
-632 AFSSD
+632 MQEY
-637 AGFSGDTVEMERLAE
+637 GD
-652 AIKQAKQNLAD
+652 AIKDAEQNLAD

-673 EAAKPVNVIKAASEE
+673 EAAKPANVIKAASEE
-688 YAATAQ
+688 YAAAAQ

-715 SAFTSQIEVAK
+715 SAFTSQIEVVK

-735 LKGNTEV
+735 LTGNTEV
-742 LQQIDEDFAFVS
+742 LQQIDEDFAFIS

-796 TDGLSKKLA
+796 TEGLSKKLA
-805 ELMDNVSAYEAAGA
+805 ELMDNVSAYEAAGT

-847 GDLDQEAEATEA
+847 GDLDMEAEATEA

-943 ARAYRAGESAGA
+943 ARAYRAVESAGA
-955 SGGADYDGAGFSG
+955 SSGADYDGAGGFG

>member
-423 DSSADMEGLTK
+423 DSNADMEGLTK

>member
-1 MGRIN
+1 MAAN
-6 VFTLEASITLDA
+6 VFELFATISLDTDE
-18 SSYESEM
+18 YER
-25 AKAAK
+25 KL
-30 TAKDTGNAVSTSS
+30 KDS
-43 SAMESA
+43 
-49 MIKVPVAADKVA
+49 
-61 KGMENLGK
+61 
-69 STTKASDG
+69 
-77 IDGVKKTTEE
+77 
-87 TKKPLGEI
+87 
-95 PPLTQKVK
+95 
-103 SAFEKLSESV
+103 
-113 TKQASDLDELK
+113 
-124 AKYASLYLEQGEESA
+124 
-139 EAQEVARQITELS
+139 
-152 TSLGENKAKISEA
+152 ENK
-165 VDAANKFDTT
+165 
-175 MHDTSEAVDDV
+175 TS
-186 AEAVEDAGDKTN
+186 T
-198 LFADILKANLASGAI
+198 FADVLKANLASGAI

-495 AIGAN
+495 AIGVN

-549 VLTGKISLA
+549 VLTGQISLA

-591 TKAHKDFVKE
+591 TKAHKAFVKE

-632 AFSSD
+632 MFTSD
-637 AGFSGDTVEMERLAE
+637 AGFSGDTVEMERLSE

-673 EAAKPVNVIKAASEE
+673 EAAKPANVIKAASEE
-688 YAATAQ
+688 YAAAAQ

-702 TYTTIYNGLHDVG
+702 TYTSIYNGLHDVG
-715 SAFTSQIEVAK
+715 SAFTSQIEVTK

-754 EKADLAGISVDG
+754 EKADLAGISIDG

-796 TDGLSKKLA
+796 TEGLSKKLA

-847 GDLDQEAEATEA
+847 GDLDQEAAATEA

-872 SSTPGVLAKLDSLAS
+872 SSTPGVLDKLDSLAS

-968 GSRGVTI
+968 GSRGVTV

>member
-1 MGRIN
+1 MGAN
-6 VFTLEASITLDA
+6 VFELFATISLDTDE
-18 SSYESEM
+18 YER
-25 AKAAK
+25 KL
-30 TAKDTGNAVSTSS
+30 KDS
-43 SAMESA
+43 
-49 MIKVPVAADKVA
+49 
-61 KGMENLGK
+61 
-69 STTKASDG
+69 
-77 IDGVKKTTEE
+77 
-87 TKKPLGEI
+87 
-95 PPLTQKVK
+95 
-103 SAFEKLSESV
+103 
-113 TKQASDLDELK
+113 
-124 AKYASLYLEQGEESA
+124 
-139 EAQEVARQITELS
+139 
-152 TSLGENKAKISEA
+152 ENK
-165 VDAANKFDTT
+165 
-175 MHDTSEAVDDV
+175 TS
-186 AEAVEDAGDKTN
+186 T
-198 LFADILKANLASGAI
+198 FADVLKANLASGAI
-213 ISGVKKLAGVVAD
+213 IAGVKKLAGVVAD

-238 EQLTDGIKK
+238 EQLTGGIKK

-369 QYSINNFA
+369 QYSIDNFA

-423 DSSADMEGLTK
+423 DSNADMEGLTK

-459 TATVEAISYLR
+459 TATAEAISYLR

-513 TANASALAFFTAES
+513 KANASALAFFTAES

-549 VLTGKISLA
+549 VLTGQISLA

-673 EAAKPVNVIKAASEE
+673 EAAKPANVIKAASEE
-688 YAATAQ
+688 YAAAAQ

-715 SAFTSQIEVAK
+715 SAFTSQIEVVK

-796 TDGLSKKLA
+796 TEGLSKKLA
-805 ELMDNVSAYEAAGA
+805 ELMDNVSAYEAAGT

-847 GDLDQEAEATEA
+847 GDLDQEAAATEA

-902 TIKANIKGSNVPGAK
+902 TIKANIKGSNIPGAK

-928 LVRLHKGEKVLTAEE
+928 LVRLHKGEKVLTAKE

-955 SGGADYDGAGFSG
+955 SGGAGYDGAGFSG